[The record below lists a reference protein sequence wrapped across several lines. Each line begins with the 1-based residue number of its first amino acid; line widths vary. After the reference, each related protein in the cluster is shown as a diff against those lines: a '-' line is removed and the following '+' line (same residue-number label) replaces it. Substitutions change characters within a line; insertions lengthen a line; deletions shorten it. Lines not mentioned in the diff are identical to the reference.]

1 MVVNCGQMRKLLFN
15 VLTLLTTTVSYAQ
28 TLRGKVVEQQ
38 NQASLTGAVIFQKG
52 TSNGASSD
60 YDGEFSI
67 KVSGLPVTLVVK
79 YVGFADQ
86 EIVARSTDFILVEMI
101 TGDFG
106 PTVIIR
112 DTRITEKQKQNPL
125 TVERMDLTAIK
136 NSAAGNFYEGL
147 GALKGVDLT
156 TASLGFRVIN
166 TRGFNSTSP
175 VRSLQLIDGVD
186 NQSPGLNFSLG
197 NFLGAPDLDVF
208 AVEIVQGASS
218 AFYGPGAFNGVIKME
233 TKDPF
238 VYTGLTAQL
247 RVGERQLVEPSVRF
261 AHAFSN
267 KEGHKYLAYK
277 FNVFAFKALDWA
289 ADNQSQI
296 YNGGF
301 SSSNP
306 GRFDAVN
313 TYGDE
318 YFPAN
323 DFSTSAPWNYPG
335 LGTFFRTGYRETDL
349 VDYNT
354 KNVKANASVHLRLK
368 PELEE
373 NSPELIVAGNVG
385 QGTTVYQGDNRFSL
399 RDILFY
405 QGRVELKKKDKYF
418 IRIYGTGED
427 AGKSFDPYF
436 TALKLQD
443 AARSDENWAKVY
455 EKYWIQIIKPRALA
469 LDYPGLVQNP
479 NWVGPAL
486 DPLYL
491 EYNLPYDYSAM
502 AQWNQTYSDS
512 LIYWHSLIENMTNNG
527 TANIPSVGPY
537 GFFQPGS
544 AKFNSNFDRITSSN
558 NNDADGGTRFY
569 DRSSLFHTQG
579 EYQWKGA
586 GFIDYRIGGNARLYR
601 PNSAG
606 TIFTDDSVQIFNY
619 EGGLYFGATRKFME
633 NRLIVSG
640 TVRLDKNVNFDALIS
655 PAASVVFQPKKNHYL
670 RASFSSALRNPT
682 LTDQYLSLNVGP
694 AILNGNL
701 NGVDRLYTLES
712 FNDFRNNDLIRTY
725 LDPFSIAPIRP
736 EQVKTMELGYRAS
749 FFDQKVYVDLGGY
762 YSAYKDFIGYKIG
775 IDVTFDPD
783 TMISIPTNL
792 QVYRYSANSTNTV
805 NTQGATIGLNYYFHE
820 KHSFGANYSFNSIV
834 RSDPNDPIIPAFN
847 TPKHKYN
854 LSVTGNKLFESSEG
868 NCWGYSVNYKWIQG
882 YLFEGSPQFTG
893 YINTYDMVDVQVNYT
908 MLDPKSAIGSNVFFK
923 LGASNV
929 LNNQQVQV
937 YGGPSIG
944 RMAYLSIQYSFNHQK
959 SNK

>member
-1 MVVNCGQMRKLLFN
+1 MRSLLFY
-15 VLTLLTTTVSYAQ
+15 LITLFTATTSYSQ
-28 TLRGKVVEQQ
+28 TIRGKVVEQE
-38 NQASLTGAVIFQKG
+38 NRSTLTGVVVYQKG
-52 TSNGASSD
+52 TNNGAVTD
-60 YDGEFSI
+60 YDGEFSL
-67 KVSGLPVTLVVK
+67 KVPGLPAVIIVK
-79 YVGFADQ
+79 YLGYSDQ
-86 EIVARSTDFILVEMI
+86 EIVIRNTDFLLVEMI
-101 TGDFG
+101 QGDFG
-106 PTVIIR
+106 PALVIK

-136 NSAAGNFYEGL
+136 NSASGNFYEGL

-247 RVGERQLVEPSVRF
+247 RVGERQLVEPAVRF
-261 AHAFSN
+261 AHAFTN
-267 KEGHKYLAYK
+267 KDGFKFVAYK

-289 ADNQSQI
+289 ADNQSPI
-296 YNGGF
+296 FNGGF
-301 SSSNP
+301 SATNP

-323 DFSTSAPWNYPG
+323 DYAEDPNGKPG
-335 LGTFFRTGYRETDL
+335 LGTFFRTGYRESDL
-349 VDYNT
+349 VNYNT
-354 KNVKANASVHLRLK
+354 KNVKANGSVHLRLK

-373 NSPELIVAGNVG
+373 NSPELILAGNVG

-405 QGRVELKKKDKYF
+405 QGRIELKKKDKYF
-418 IRIYGTGED
+418 IRFYGTGED
-427 AGKSFDPYF
+427 AGNSFDPYF

-443 AARSDENWAKVY
+443 AARSDENWANVY
-455 EKYWIQIIKPRALA
+455 VKYWQDSIRSRVLDM
-469 LDYPGLVQNP
+469 DYPQYIQNP
-479 NWVGPAL
+479 NWPAEPNFFIVPT
-486 DPLYL
+486 DQQ
-491 EYNLPYDYSAM
+491 YNSWSAQN
-502 AQWNQTYSDS
+502 ADS
-512 LIYWHSLIENMTNNG
+512 LAYFHSLVENWTNNG
-527 TANIPSVGPY
+527 TAGIPIQGQY

-544 AKFNSNFDRITSSN
+544 ALFNSNFDRITSSN
-558 NNDADGGTRFY
+558 NNDADGGTRFF

-579 EYQWKGA
+579 EYQWEGA
-586 GFIDYRIGGNARLYR
+586 GYIDYRVGGNARLYR

-606 TIFTDDSVQIFNY
+606 TIFTDDEERIYNY
-619 EGGLYFGATRKFME
+619 EGGLYFGATRKFLE
-633 NRLIVSG
+633 NRLVVSG
-640 TVRLDKNVNFDALIS
+640 TVRLDKNVNFDALLS

-670 RASFSSALRNPT
+670 RGSFSSALRNPT

-694 AILNGNL
+694 AILSGNL
-701 NGVDRLYTLES
+701 NGVDSLITLASFNAYRNTLETDS
-712 FNDFRNNDLIRTY
+712 LKYFNID
-725 LDPFSIAPIRP
+725 PIRP
-736 EQVKTMELGYRAS
+736 EQVKTMELGYRGS
-749 FFDQKVYVDLGGY
+749 FFDNKVYLDLGAY
-762 YSAYKDFIGYKIG
+762 YSLYKHFIGYNIG
-775 IDVTFDPD
+775 LDATFDP
-783 TMISIPTNL
+783 TTNLPDEL
-792 QVYRYSANSTNTV
+792 QVYRYSANSKNTV
-805 NTQGATIGLNYYFHE
+805 ITQGMNLGVNYYFHE
-820 KHSFGANYSFNSIV
+820 KHSFAANYSFNSIV

-854 LSVTGNKLFESSEG
+854 VSVTGNKLFESSDG

-893 YINTYDMVDVQVNYT
+893 YINTYDMVDVQVNYS
-908 MLDPKSAIGSNVFFK
+908 LISSNVFIKF
-923 LGASNV
+923 GASNV
-929 LNNQQVQV
+929 LNNRQVQV

-959 SNK
+959 INK

>member
-1 MVVNCGQMRKLLFN
+1 MRNLLF
-15 VLTLLTTTVSYAQ
+15 LLFTLLATIGSYAQ
-28 TLRGKVVEQQ
+28 TLRGKVIDQQ
-38 NQASLTGAVIFQKG
+38 NRTTLTGAVVFQKG
-52 TSNGASSD
+52 TNNGSATD
-60 YDGEFSI
+60 YEGEFSL
-67 KVSGLPVTLVVK
+67 KVSELPTVIVVK
-79 YVGFADQ
+79 YVGFSDQ
-86 EIVARSTDFILVEMI
+86 EILVKNTEFLLVEMI
-101 TGDFG
+101 QGDFG
-106 PTVIIR
+106 PTVVIK

-136 NSAAGNFYEGL
+136 NSASGNFYEGL

-247 RVGERQLVEPSVRF
+247 RVGERQLVEPAVRF

-267 KEGHKYLAYK
+267 EEGFKFLAYK

-289 ADNQSQI
+289 ADNQSPI
-296 YNGGF
+296 YNGGYAA
-301 SSSNP
+301 SNP

-313 TYGDE
+313 IYGDE

-323 DFSTSAPWNYPG
+323 NYSEDQNGKPG
-335 LGTFFRTGYRETDL
+335 LGTFFRTGYRESDL
-349 VDYNT
+349 VNYNT

-399 RDILFY
+399 RDILFF

-418 IRIYGTGED
+418 IRFYGTGEN

-443 AARSDENWAKVY
+443 VARSDENWANAYV
-455 EKYWIQIIKPRALA
+455 KYWQDSIRNRV
-469 LDYPGLVQNP
+469 LDMNYPQYVQNP
-479 NWVGPAL
+479 NWPAEPNFFIVPT
-486 DPLYL
+486 DEQYASW
-491 EYNLPYDYSAM
+491 SAQN
-502 AQWNQTYSDS
+502 ADS
-512 LIYWHSLIENMTNNG
+512 LAFYHQLVENWTNNG
-527 TANIPSVGPY
+527 TAGIPMAGQY

-544 AKFNSNFDRITSSN
+544 ALFNSNFNSITSSN

-579 EYQWKGA
+579 EYQWEGR
-586 GFIDYRIGGNARLYR
+586 GYIDYRIGGNARLYR

-606 TIFTDDSVQIFNY
+606 TIFTDDVEKIYNY
-619 EGGLYFGATRKFME
+619 EGGLYFGATKKLLE
-633 NRLIVSG
+633 NRLIISG
-640 TVRLDKNVNFDALIS
+640 TLRLDKNVNFDALVS

-694 AILNGNL
+694 AILSGNL
-701 NGVDRLYTLES
+701 YGVDSLITLGS
-712 FNDFRNNDLIRTY
+712 FNAYRNSLNTDSSKYFNI
-725 LDPFSIAPIRP
+725 DPIRP

-749 FFDQKVYVDLGGY
+749 FFDSKVYIDLGAY
-762 YSAYKDFIGYKIG
+762 YSVYKHFIGYNIG
-775 IDVTFDPD
+775 LSANFPPPSYLPED
-783 TMISIPTNL
+783 L
-792 QVYRYSANSTNTV
+792 QVYRYSANSKNTV
-805 NTQGATIGLNYYFHE
+805 TTQGASVGLNYYFHE

-854 LSVTGNKLFESSEG
+854 VSLTGNKLFETNNG

-893 YINTYDMVDVQVNYT
+893 YINTYDMVDVQVNYS
-908 MLDPKSAIGSNVFFK
+908 LISSNIFVK

>member
-1 MVVNCGQMRKLLFN
+1 MNLVLYNQMFVNCRQMRKLLFN
-15 VLTLLTTTVSYAQ
+15 LLALLTTTVSYAQ

-86 EIVARSTDFILVEMI
+86 EIVARNTDFILVEMI

-289 ADNQSQI
+289 ADNQSPI
-296 YNGGF
+296 YNSGF
-301 SSSNP
+301 SASNP

-313 TYGDE
+313 IYGDE
-318 YFPAN
+318 YFAAN
-323 DFSTSAPWNYPG
+323 NYSEDLNGKPG
-335 LGTFFRTGYRETDL
+335 LGTFFRTGYRESDL

-373 NSPELIVAGNVG
+373 TSPELIVAGNVG

-443 AARSDENWAKVY
+443 AARSDENWANVY
-455 EKYWIQIIKPRALA
+455 VKYWQDSVSDIITDNLG
-469 LDYPGLVQNP
+469 YPQYVQNP
-479 NWVGPAL
+479 NWPAEPNFYIVPTV
-486 DPLYL
+486 DQYTAW
-491 EYNLPYDYSAM
+491 S
-502 AQWNQTYSDS
+502 NQNFDTLSYFHQ
-512 LIYWHSLIENMTNNG
+512 LVENWTNNG
-527 TANIPSVGPY
+527 TAGIPMAGQY

-544 AKFNSNFDRITSSN
+544 ALFNSNFNQITSSN

-579 EYQWKGA
+579 EYQWKGT
-586 GFIDYRIGGNARLYR
+586 GYIDYRIGGNARLYR

-606 TIFTDDSVQIFNY
+606 TIFTDDVEKIYNY
-619 EGGLYFGATRKFME
+619 EGGLYFGATKKLLE

-640 TVRLDKNVNFDALIS
+640 TLRLDKNVNFDALVS
-655 PAASVVFQPKKNHYL
+655 PAASIVFQPQKNHYL

-694 AILNGNL
+694 AILSGNL
-701 NGVDRLYTLES
+701 NGVDSLITLAS
-712 FNDFRNNDLIRTY
+712 FNAYRNTLNTDSLVYFDI
-725 LDPFSIAPIRP
+725 DPIRP

-749 FFDQKVYVDLGGY
+749 FFDSKVYIDLGVY
-762 YSAYKDFIGYKIG
+762 YSAYKHFIGYNIG
-775 IDVTFDPD
+775 LSANFPPPSYLPED
-783 TMISIPTNL
+783 L
-792 QVYRYSANSTNTV
+792 QVYRYSANSKNTV
-805 NTQGATIGLNYYFHE
+805 TTQGANVGLNYYFHE
-820 KHSFGANYSFNSIV
+820 KHSFGVNYSFNSIV

-854 LSVTGNKLFESSEG
+854 LSVTGNKLFESEEG

-893 YINTYDMVDVQVNYT
+893 YINTYDMVDVQVNYS
-908 MLDPKSAIGSNVFFK
+908 LIDSNVFFK

>member
-1 MVVNCGQMRKLLFN
+1 MRNLLFN
-15 VLTLLTTTVSYAQ
+15 LLTLLTTTVSYAQ

-52 TSNGASSD
+52 ASHGALSD

-86 EIVARSTDFILVEMI
+86 EIVARNTDFILVEMI

-112 DTRITEKQKQNPL
+112 DSRITEKQKQNPL

-296 YNGGF
+296 YNGGY
-301 SSSNP
+301 SASNP

-313 TYGDE
+313 IYGDE

-323 DFSTSAPWNYPG
+323 DYAEDPNGKPG
-335 LGTFFRTGYRETDL
+335 LGTFFRTGYRESDL

-418 IRIYGTGED
+418 IRFYGTGEN

-443 AARSDENWAKVY
+443 AARSDENWANAYV
-455 EKYWIQIIKPRALA
+455 KYWQDSIRNRV
-469 LDYPGLVQNP
+469 LDMNYPQYVQNP
-479 NWVGPAL
+479 NWPAEPNFFIVPT
-486 DPLYL
+486 DQQYASW
-491 EYNLPYDYSAM
+491 SAQH
-502 AQWNQTYSDS
+502 ADS
-512 LIYWHSLIENMTNNG
+512 LAFYHQLVENWTNNG
-527 TANIPSVGPY
+527 TAGIPMGGQQY

-544 AKFNSNFDRITSSN
+544 ALFNSNFNSIT
-558 NNDADGGTRFY
+558 
-569 DRSSLFHTQG
+569 SSLFHTQG

-586 GFIDYRIGGNARLYR
+586 GYMDYRIGGNARLYR

-606 TIFTDDSVQIFNY
+606 TIFTDDTERIYNY

-633 NRLIVSG
+633 NRLTASG
-640 TVRLDKNVNFDALIS
+640 TVRLDKNVNFEALVS
-655 PAASVVFQPKKNHYL
+655 PAASLVFQPKKNHYL

-682 LTDQYLSLNVGP
+682 LTDQYLNLNVGP
-694 AILNGNL
+694 AILSGNL
-701 NGVDRLYTLES
+701 NGVDSLITLAS
-712 FNDFRNNDLIRTY
+712 FTTYRNTLNTDSLKYFNI
-725 LDPFSIAPIRP
+725 DPIRP
-736 EQVKTMELGYRAS
+736 EQVKTMEFGYRGS
-749 FFDQKVYVDLGGY
+749 FLDQKIYVDLGAY
-762 YSAYKDFIGYKIG
+762 YSVYKHFIGYNIG
-775 IDVTFDPD
+775 LDATFDP
-783 TMISIPTNL
+783 TTNLPDEL
-792 QVYRYSANSTNTV
+792 QVYRYSANSKNTV
-805 NTQGATIGLNYYFHE
+805 ITHGANVGLNYYLHE

-893 YINTYDMVDVQVNYT
+893 YINTYDMVDVQVNYS
-908 MLDPKSAIGSNVFFK
+908 LIESNVFFK

>member
-1 MVVNCGQMRKLLFN
+1 MRNLLFN
-15 VLTLLTTTVSYAQ
+15 LLTLLTTTVSYAQ

-52 TSNGASSD
+52 ASHGALSD

-86 EIVARSTDFILVEMI
+86 EIVARNTDFILVEMI

-112 DTRITEKQKQNPL
+112 DSRITEKQKQNPL

-296 YNGGF
+296 YNGGY
-301 SSSNP
+301 SASNP

-313 TYGDE
+313 IYGDE

-323 DFSTSAPWNYPG
+323 DYAEDPNGKPG
-335 LGTFFRTGYRETDL
+335 LGTFFRTGYRESDL

-418 IRIYGTGED
+418 IRFYGTGEN

-443 AARSDENWAKVY
+443 AARSDENWANAYV
-455 EKYWIQIIKPRALA
+455 KYWQDSIRNRV
-469 LDYPGLVQNP
+469 LDMNYPQYVQNP
-479 NWVGPAL
+479 NWPAEPNFFIVPT
-486 DPLYL
+486 DQQYASW
-491 EYNLPYDYSAM
+491 SAQH
-502 AQWNQTYSDS
+502 ADS
-512 LIYWHSLIENMTNNG
+512 LAFYHQLVENWTNNG
-527 TANIPSVGPY
+527 TAGIPMGGQQY

-544 AKFNSNFDRITSSN
+544 ALFNSNFNSITSAN
-558 NNDADGGTRFY
+558 NNGAEGGTRFY

-586 GFIDYRIGGNARLYR
+586 GYMDYRIGGNARLYR

-606 TIFTDDSVQIFNY
+606 TIFTDDTERIYNY

-633 NRLIVSG
+633 NRLTASG
-640 TVRLDKNVNFDALIS
+640 TVRLDKNVNFEALVS
-655 PAASVVFQPKKNHYL
+655 PAASLVFQPKKNHYL

-682 LTDQYLSLNVGP
+682 LTDQYLNLNVGP
-694 AILNGNL
+694 AILSGNL
-701 NGVDRLYTLES
+701 NGVDSLITLAS
-712 FNDFRNNDLIRTY
+712 FTTYRNTLNTDSLKYFNI
-725 LDPFSIAPIRP
+725 DPIRP
-736 EQVKTMELGYRAS
+736 EQVKTMEFGYRGS
-749 FFDQKVYVDLGGY
+749 FLDQKIYVDLGAY
-762 YSAYKDFIGYKIG
+762 YSVYKHFIGYNIG
-775 IDVTFDPD
+775 LDATFDP
-783 TMISIPTNL
+783 TTNLPDEL
-792 QVYRYSANSTNTV
+792 QVYRYSANSKNTV
-805 NTQGATIGLNYYFHE
+805 ITHGANVGLNYYLHE
-820 KHSFGANYSFNSIV
+820 RHSFGANYSFNSIV

-893 YINTYDMVDVQVNYT
+893 YINTYDMVDVQVNYS
-908 MLDPKSAIGSNVFFK
+908 LIESNVFFK

>member
-1 MVVNCGQMRKLLFN
+1 MVVNCLQMRNLLF
-15 VLTLLTTTVSYAQ
+15 LLFTLLATIGSYAQ
-28 TLRGKVVEQQ
+28 TLRGKVIDQQ
-38 NQASLTGAVIFQKG
+38 NRTTLTGAVVFQKG
-52 TSNGASSD
+52 TNNGSATD
-60 YDGEFSI
+60 YEGEFSL
-67 KVSGLPVTLVVK
+67 KVSEFPTVIIVK

-86 EIVARSTDFILVEMI
+86 EIVVRNTEFLLVEMI
-101 TGDFG
+101 QADFG
-106 PTVIIR
+106 PAVVIK

-136 NSAAGNFYEGL
+136 NSASGNFYEGL

-267 KEGHKYLAYK
+267 EEGFKFLAYK

-289 ADNQSQI
+289 ADNQSPI

-301 SSSNP
+301 AASNP

-313 TYGDE
+313 IYGDE

-323 DFSTSAPWNYPG
+323 NYSEDQNGKPG
-335 LGTFFRTGYRETDL
+335 LGTFFRTGYRESDL
-349 VDYNT
+349 VNYNT

-399 RDILFY
+399 RDILFF

-418 IRIYGTGED
+418 IRFYGTGEN

-443 AARSDENWAKVY
+443 VARSDENWANAYV
-455 EKYWIQIIKPRALA
+455 KYWQDSIRNRV
-469 LDYPGLVQNP
+469 LDMNYPQYVQNP
-479 NWVGPAL
+479 NWPSEPNFFIVPTDEQYASW
-486 DPLYL
+486 
-491 EYNLPYDYSAM
+491 SAQN
-502 AQWNQTYSDS
+502 ADS
-512 LIYWHSLIENMTNNG
+512 LAFYHQLVENWTNNG
-527 TANIPSVGPY
+527 TAGIPMAGQY

-544 AKFNSNFDRITSSN
+544 ALFNSNFNSITSSN

-579 EYQWKGA
+579 EYQWEGR
-586 GFIDYRIGGNARLYR
+586 GYIDYRIGGNARLYR

-606 TIFTDDSVQIFNY
+606 TIFTDDVEKIYNY
-619 EGGLYFGATRKFME
+619 EGGLYFGATKKLLE
-633 NRLIVSG
+633 NRLIISG
-640 TVRLDKNVNFDALIS
+640 TLRLDKNVNFDALIS
-655 PAASVVFQPKKNHYL
+655 PAASLVFQPKKNHYL

-694 AILNGNL
+694 AILSGNL
-701 NGVDRLYTLES
+701 NGVDSLITLSS
-712 FNDFRNNDLIRTY
+712 FNAYRNTLNTDSLKYFNI
-725 LDPFSIAPIRP
+725 DPIRP

-749 FFDQKVYVDLGGY
+749 FFDSKVYIDLGAY
-762 YSAYKDFIGYKIG
+762 YSVYKHFIGYNIG
-775 IDVTFDPD
+775 LSANFPPPSYLPED
-783 TMISIPTNL
+783 L
-792 QVYRYSANSTNTV
+792 QVYRYSANSKNTV
-805 NTQGATIGLNYYFHE
+805 TTQGANVGLNYYFHE

-854 LSVTGNKLFESSEG
+854 VSLTGNKLFETNTG

-893 YINTYDMVDVQVNYT
+893 YINTYDMVDVQVNYS
-908 MLDPKSAIGSNVFFK
+908 LISSNIFVK

>member
-1 MVVNCGQMRKLLFN
+1 MRNLLFN
-15 VLTLLTTTVSYAQ
+15 LLILLTTTVSYAQ

-38 NQASLTGAVIFQKG
+38 NQASLTGAVILQKG
-52 TSNGASSD
+52 ASHGALSD

-86 EIVARSTDFILVEMI
+86 EIIARNTDFILVEMI

-106 PTVIIR
+106 PTVIIK

-296 YNGGF
+296 YNGGY
-301 SSSNP
+301 SASNP

-313 TYGDE
+313 IYGDE

-323 DFSTSAPWNYPG
+323 DYAEDPNGKPG
-335 LGTFFRTGYRETDL
+335 LGTFFRTGYRESDL
-349 VDYNT
+349 VDYNA

-418 IRIYGTGED
+418 IRFYGTGEN

-443 AARSDENWAKVY
+443 AARSDENWANAYV
-455 EKYWIQIIKPRALA
+455 KYWQDSIRNRVLDM
-469 LDYPGLVQNP
+469 DYPQYVQNP
-479 NWVGPAL
+479 NWPAEPNYFIVPT
-486 DPLYL
+486 DQQYASW
-491 EYNLPYDYSAM
+491 SAQH
-502 AQWNQTYSDS
+502 ADS
-512 LIYWHSLIENMTNNG
+512 LAFYHQLVENWTNNG
-527 TANIPSVGPY
+527 TAGIPMGGQQY

-544 AKFNSNFDRITSSN
+544 ALFNSNFNSITSAN
-558 NNDADGGTRFY
+558 NNGVEGGTRFY

-586 GFIDYRIGGNARLYR
+586 GYMDYRIGGNARLYR

-606 TIFTDDSVQIFNY
+606 TIFTDDTERIYNY

-633 NRLIVSG
+633 NRLTASG
-640 TVRLDKNVNFDALIS
+640 TVRLDKNVNFKALVS
-655 PAASVVFQPKKNHYL
+655 PAASLVFEPKKNHYL

-682 LTDQYLSLNVGP
+682 LTDQYLNLDVGP
-694 AILNGNL
+694 AILSGNL
-701 NGVDRLYTLES
+701 NGVDSLITIASFNAYRNTLETDS
-712 FNDFRNNDLIRTY
+712 LKYFNID
-725 LDPFSIAPIRP
+725 PIRP
-736 EQVKTMELGYRAS
+736 EQVKTMEMGYRGS
-749 FFDQKVYVDLGGY
+749 FFDNKVYIDLGAY
-762 YSAYKDFIGYKIG
+762 YSVYKHFIGYNIG
-775 IDVTFDPD
+775 LSANFPPPSYLPED
-783 TMISIPTNL
+783 L
-792 QVYRYSANSTNTV
+792 QVYRYSANSKNTV
-805 NTQGATIGLNYYFHE
+805 ITQGLNVGVNYYFHE

-893 YINTYDMVDVQVNYT
+893 YINTYDMVDVQVNYS
-908 MLDPKSAIGSNVFFK
+908 LIESNVFFK

-959 SNK
+959 TNK

>member
-1 MVVNCGQMRKLLFN
+1 MRNLLF
-15 VLTLLTTTVSYAQ
+15 LLFTLLATIGSYAQ
-28 TLRGKVVEQQ
+28 TLRGKVIDQQ
-38 NQASLTGAVIFQKG
+38 NRTTLTGAVVFQKG
-52 TSNGASSD
+52 TNNGSATD
-60 YDGEFSI
+60 YEGEFSL
-67 KVSGLPVTLVVK
+67 KVSEFPTVIIVK

-86 EIVARSTDFILVEMI
+86 EIVVRNTEFLLVEMI
-101 TGDFG
+101 QADFG
-106 PTVIIR
+106 PAVVIK

-136 NSAAGNFYEGL
+136 NSASGNFYEGL

-267 KEGHKYLAYK
+267 EEGFKFLAYK

-289 ADNQSQI
+289 ADNQSPI

-301 SSSNP
+301 AASNP

-313 TYGDE
+313 IYGDE

-323 DFSTSAPWNYPG
+323 NYSEDQNGKPG
-335 LGTFFRTGYRETDL
+335 LGTFFRTGYRESDL
-349 VDYNT
+349 VNYNT

-399 RDILFY
+399 RDILFF

-418 IRIYGTGED
+418 IRFYGTGEN

-443 AARSDENWAKVY
+443 VARSDENWANAYV
-455 EKYWIQIIKPRALA
+455 KYWQDSIRNRV
-469 LDYPGLVQNP
+469 LDMNYPQYVQNP
-479 NWVGPAL
+479 NWPAEPNFFIVPT
-486 DPLYL
+486 DEQYASW
-491 EYNLPYDYSAM
+491 SAQN
-502 AQWNQTYSDS
+502 ADS
-512 LIYWHSLIENMTNNG
+512 LAFYHQLVENWTNNG
-527 TANIPSVGPY
+527 TAGIPMAGQY

-544 AKFNSNFDRITSSN
+544 ALFNSNFNSITSSN

-579 EYQWKGA
+579 EYQWEGR
-586 GFIDYRIGGNARLYR
+586 GYIDYRIGGNARLYR

-606 TIFTDDSVQIFNY
+606 TIFTDDVEKIYNY
-619 EGGLYFGATRKFME
+619 EGGLYFGATKKLLE
-633 NRLIVSG
+633 NRLIISG
-640 TVRLDKNVNFDALIS
+640 TLRLDKNVNFDALVS

-694 AILNGNL
+694 AILSGNL
-701 NGVDRLYTLES
+701 YGVDSLITLGS
-712 FNDFRNNDLIRTY
+712 FNAYRNSLNTDSLKYFNI
-725 LDPFSIAPIRP
+725 DPIRP

-749 FFDQKVYVDLGGY
+749 FFDSKVYIDLGAY
-762 YSAYKDFIGYKIG
+762 YSVYKHFIGYNIG
-775 IDVTFDPD
+775 LSANFPPPSYLPED
-783 TMISIPTNL
+783 L
-792 QVYRYSANSTNTV
+792 QVYRYSANSKNTV
-805 NTQGATIGLNYYFHE
+805 TTQGANVGLNYYFHE

-854 LSVTGNKLFESSEG
+854 VSLTGNKLFETNNG

-893 YINTYDMVDVQVNYT
+893 YINTYDMVDVQVNYS
-908 MLDPKSAIGSNVFFK
+908 LISSNIFVK

>member
-1 MVVNCGQMRKLLFN
+1 MRNLLF
-15 VLTLLTTTVSYAQ
+15 LLFTLLATIGSYAQ
-28 TLRGKVVEQQ
+28 TLRGKVIDQQ
-38 NQASLTGAVIFQKG
+38 NRTTLTGAVVFQKG
-52 TSNGASSD
+52 TNNGSATD
-60 YDGEFSI
+60 YEGEFSL
-67 KVSGLPVTLVVK
+67 KVSEFPTVIIVK

-86 EIVARSTDFILVEMI
+86 EIVVRNTEFLLVEMI
-101 TGDFG
+101 QADFG
-106 PTVIIR
+106 PAVVIK

-136 NSAAGNFYEGL
+136 NSASGNFYEGL

-267 KEGHKYLAYK
+267 EEGFKFLAYK

-289 ADNQSQI
+289 ADNQSPI

-301 SSSNP
+301 AASNP

-313 TYGDE
+313 IYGDE

-323 DFSTSAPWNYPG
+323 NYSEDQNGKPG
-335 LGTFFRTGYRETDL
+335 LGTFFRTGYRESDL
-349 VDYNT
+349 VNYNT

-399 RDILFY
+399 RDILFF

-418 IRIYGTGED
+418 IRFYGTGEN

-443 AARSDENWAKVY
+443 VARSDENWANAYV
-455 EKYWIQIIKPRALA
+455 KYWQDSIRNRV
-469 LDYPGLVQNP
+469 LDMNYPQYVQNP
-479 NWVGPAL
+479 NWPAEPNFFIVPT
-486 DPLYL
+486 DEQYASW
-491 EYNLPYDYSAM
+491 SAQN
-502 AQWNQTYSDS
+502 ADS
-512 LIYWHSLIENMTNNG
+512 LAFYHQLVENWTNNG
-527 TANIPSVGPY
+527 TAGIPMAGQY

-544 AKFNSNFDRITSSN
+544 ALFNSNFNSITSSN

-579 EYQWKGA
+579 EYQWEGR
-586 GFIDYRIGGNARLYR
+586 GYIDYRIGGNARLYR

-606 TIFTDDSVQIFNY
+606 TIFTDDVEKIYNY
-619 EGGLYFGATRKFME
+619 EGGLYFGATKKLLE
-633 NRLIVSG
+633 NRLIISG
-640 TVRLDKNVNFDALIS
+640 TLRLDKNVNFDALVS

-694 AILNGNL
+694 AILSGNL
-701 NGVDRLYTLES
+701 YGVDSLITLGS
-712 FNDFRNNDLIRTY
+712 FNAYRNSLNTDSLKYFNI
-725 LDPFSIAPIRP
+725 DPIRP

-749 FFDQKVYVDLGGY
+749 FFDSKVYIDLGAY
-762 YSAYKDFIGYKIG
+762 YSVYKHFIGYNIG
-775 IDVTFDPD
+775 LSANFPPPSYLPED
-783 TMISIPTNL
+783 L
-792 QVYRYSANSTNTV
+792 QVYRYSANSKNTV
-805 NTQGATIGLNYYFHE
+805 TTQGASVGLNYYFHE

-854 LSVTGNKLFESSEG
+854 VSLTGNKLFETNNG

-893 YINTYDMVDVQVNYT
+893 YINTYDMVDVQVNYS
-908 MLDPKSAIGSNVFFK
+908 LISSNIFVK

>member
-1 MVVNCGQMRKLLFN
+1 MVVICTRMRNFLFCLIALFVGTN
-15 VLTLLTTTVSYAQ
+15 VHSQ
-28 TLRGKVVEQQ
+28 TIRGKVVDQ
-38 NQASLTGAVIFQKG
+38 NKAALTGAVVFQKG
-52 TSNGASSD
+52 TSNGVVTD
-60 YDGEFSI
+60 YDGEYSI
-67 KVSGLPVTLVVK
+67 KVSQLPTTLVVK

-86 EIVARSTDFILVEMI
+86 EIAVRNTDFILLEMSQA
-101 TGDFG
+101 DFG
-106 PTVIIR
+106 PTIIIK

-136 NSAAGNFYEGL
+136 NSASGNFYEGL

-247 RVGERQLVEPSVRF
+247 RVGERQLVEPAVRF

-267 KEGHKYLAYK
+267 KDGHKFLAYK
-277 FNVFAFKALDWA
+277 FNVFAFKALDWS
-289 ADNQSQI
+289 ADNQSPV
-296 YNGGF
+296 YNSGF
-301 SSSNP
+301 SASNP

-318 YFPAN
+318 YFSAN

-354 KNVKANASVHLRLK
+354 KNVKANASVHWRLK

-373 NSPELIVAGNVG
+373 NSPELILAGNVG

-405 QGRVELKKKDKYF
+405 QGRVELKKKDTYF
-418 IRIYGTGED
+418 IRFYGTGEN

-443 AARSDENWAKVY
+443 AARSDENWSQAYVN
-455 EKYWIQIIKPRALA
+455 YWTQYIKPRALA
-469 LDYPGLVQNP
+469 LDYPTLVPDP
-479 NWVGPAL
+479 NWVGEIL
-486 DPLYL
+486 DPDYS
-491 EYNLPYDYSAM
+491 EYNLPYDYAAL
-502 AQWNQTYSDS
+502 AQWTQNYSDS
-512 LIYWHSLIENMTNNG
+512 LAYWHTLVENLTNNG
-527 TANIPSVGPY
+527 TSGIPMSGQY

-544 AKFNSNFDRITSSN
+544 ALFNSNFDQITSSN
-558 NNDADGGTRFY
+558 NNDADAGTRFY

-586 GFIDYRIGGNARLYR
+586 GFIDYRVGGNARLYK

-606 TIFTDDSVQIFNY
+606 TIFTDDSTTIYNY
-619 EGGLYFGATRKFME
+619 EGGLYFGATKKFFE

-640 TVRLDKNVNFDALIS
+640 TVRVDKNVNFDALVS
-655 PAASVVFQPKKNHYL
+655 PAASLVFQPKKNHYL

-694 AILNGNL
+694 AILSGNL
-701 NGVDRLYTLES
+701 NGVERLYTLES
-712 FNDFRNNDLIRTY
+712 FNEYRENLNTAL
-725 LDPFSIAPIRP
+725 LDSFSIAPIRP
-736 EQVKTMELGYRAS
+736 EQVKTIELGYRAS
-749 FFDQKVYVDLGGY
+749 FFDQKVYADLGTY
-762 YSAYKDFIGYKIG
+762 YSAYKHFIGYNIG
-775 IDVTFDPD
+775 IDATFDPA
-783 TMISIPTNL
+783 TSILEEL
-792 QVYRYSANSTNTV
+792 QVYRYSANSKNIV
-805 NTQGATIGLNYYFHE
+805 ITQGANLGLNYYFHE
-820 KHSFGANYSFNSIV
+820 KHSLGANYSFNSIV

-893 YINTYDMVDVQVNYT
+893 YINSYDMVDVQVNYS
-908 MLDPKSAIGSNVFFK
+908 LIASNVFVK
-923 LGASNV
+923 VGASNV

-937 YGGPSIG
+937 YGGPAIG
-944 RMAYLSIQYSFNHQK
+944 RMAYLSLQYSFNHQK
-959 SNK
+959 TNK

>member
-1 MVVNCGQMRKLLFN
+1 MRNLLFN
-15 VLTLLTTTVSYAQ
+15 LLTLLTTTVSYAQ

-52 TSNGASSD
+52 ASHGALSD

-86 EIVARSTDFILVEMI
+86 EIVARNTDFILVEMI

-112 DTRITEKQKQNPL
+112 DSRITEKQKQNPL

-296 YNGGF
+296 YNGGY
-301 SSSNP
+301 SASNP

-313 TYGDE
+313 IYGDE

-323 DFSTSAPWNYPG
+323 DYAEDPNGKPG
-335 LGTFFRTGYRETDL
+335 LGTFFRTGYRESDL

-418 IRIYGTGED
+418 IRFYGTGEN

-443 AARSDENWAKVY
+443 AARSDENWANAYV
-455 EKYWIQIIKPRALA
+455 KYWQDSIRNRV
-469 LDYPGLVQNP
+469 LDMNYPQYVQNP
-479 NWVGPAL
+479 NWPAEPNFFIVPT
-486 DPLYL
+486 DQQYASW
-491 EYNLPYDYSAM
+491 SAQH
-502 AQWNQTYSDS
+502 ADS
-512 LIYWHSLIENMTNNG
+512 LAFYHQLVENWTNNG
-527 TANIPSVGPY
+527 TAGIPMGGQQY

-544 AKFNSNFDRITSSN
+544 ALFNSNFNSITSAN
-558 NNDADGGTRFY
+558 NNGAEGGTRFY

-586 GFIDYRIGGNARLYR
+586 GYMDYRIGGNARLYR

-606 TIFTDDSVQIFNY
+606 TIFTDDTERIYNY

-633 NRLIVSG
+633 NRLTASG
-640 TVRLDKNVNFDALIS
+640 TVRLDKNVNFEALVS
-655 PAASVVFQPKKNHYL
+655 PAASLVFQPKKNHYL

-682 LTDQYLSLNVGP
+682 LTDQYLNLNVGP
-694 AILNGNL
+694 AILSGNL
-701 NGVDRLYTLES
+701 NGVDSLITLAS
-712 FNDFRNNDLIRTY
+712 FTTYRNTLNTDSLKYFNI
-725 LDPFSIAPIRP
+725 DPIRP
-736 EQVKTMELGYRAS
+736 EQVKTMEFGYRGS
-749 FFDQKVYVDLGGY
+749 FLDQKIYVDLGAY
-762 YSAYKDFIGYKIG
+762 YSVYKHFIGYNIG
-775 IDVTFDPD
+775 LDATFDP
-783 TMISIPTNL
+783 TTNLPDEL
-792 QVYRYSANSTNTV
+792 QVYRYSANSKNTV
-805 NTQGATIGLNYYFHE
+805 ITHGANVGLNYYLHE

-893 YINTYDMVDVQVNYT
+893 YINTYDMVDVQVNYS
-908 MLDPKSAIGSNVFFK
+908 LIESNVFFK

>member
-1 MVVNCGQMRKLLFN
+1 MVVNCSQMRNLLFTL
-15 VLTLLTTTVSYAQ
+15 LTLLTTTVSYAQ

-52 TSNGASSD
+52 TNNGASSD
-60 YDGEFSI
+60 YDGEFAI
-67 KVSGLPVTLVVK
+67 KVSELPVTLVVK

-86 EIVARSTDFILVEMI
+86 EIVARNTDFILVEMI

-106 PTVIIR
+106 RTVIIK

-267 KEGHKYLAYK
+267 KEGYKYLAYK

-289 ADNQSQI
+289 ADNQSPI
-296 YNGGF
+296 YNSGF
-301 SSSNP
+301 SANNP

-318 YFPAN
+318 YFAAN
-323 DFSTSAPWNYPG
+323 DYSEDPNGKPG
-335 LGTFFRTGYRETDL
+335 LGTFFRTGYREADL
-349 VDYNT
+349 VNYNT
-354 KNVKANASVHLRLK
+354 KNVKANASAHLRLK

-399 RDILFY
+399 RDILFF

-418 IRIYGTGED
+418 IRVYGTGEN
-427 AGKSFDPYF
+427 AGNSFDPYF

-443 AARSDENWAKVY
+443 AARSDENWANVY
-455 EKYWIQIIKPRALA
+455 VKYWQDSISQIITDNLG
-469 LDYPGLVQNP
+469 YPSYVQNP
-479 NWVGPAL
+479 NWPAEPNFYIVPTA
-486 DPLYL
+486 DQYTAW
-491 EYNLPYDYSAM
+491 S
-502 AQWNQTYSDS
+502 NQNSDTLS
-512 LIYWHSLIENMTNNG
+512 YFHQLVENWTNNG
-527 TANIPSVGPY
+527 TGGIPIQGQY

-544 AKFNSNFDRITSSN
+544 SLFNSNFDRITSAN

-579 EYQWKGA
+579 EYQWQGA
-586 GFIDYRIGGNARLYR
+586 GYIDYRIGGNARLYR

-606 TIFTDDSVQIFNY
+606 TIFTDDTERIYNY

-640 TVRLDKNVNFDALIS
+640 TIRADKNVNFDALVS

-694 AILNGNL
+694 AILSGNL
-701 NGVDRLYTLES
+701 NGVDSLITIAS
-712 FNDFRNNDLIRTY
+712 FNAYRNTLNTDSLKYFNI
-725 LDPFSIAPIRP
+725 DPIRP

-749 FFDQKVYVDLGGY
+749 FFDQKVYIDLGVY
-762 YSAYKDFIGYKIG
+762 YSAYKYFIGYNIG
-775 IDVTFDPD
+775 LSANFPPPSYLPED
-783 TMISIPTNL
+783 L
-792 QVYRYSANSTNTV
+792 QVNRYSANSKNTV
-805 NTQGATIGLNYYFHE
+805 TTQGANVGLNYYFHE

-854 LSVTGNKLFESSEG
+854 LSVTGNKLFESEKG
-868 NCWGYSVNYKWIQG
+868 NCWGYSVNYKWIEG

-893 YINTYDMVDVQVNYT
+893 YINTYDMVDVQVNYS
-908 MLDPKSAIGSNVFFK
+908 LIDSNVFFK

-929 LNNQQVQV
+929 LNNKQVQV

-944 RMAYLSIQYSFNHQK
+944 RMAYISIQYSFNHQK
-959 SNK
+959 TNK

>member
-1 MVVNCGQMRKLLFN
+1 MVVNCFSMRNLLFLLFN
-15 VLTLLTTTVSYAQ
+15 LLTTAVSYAQ
-28 TLRGKVVEQQ
+28 TIRGKVVEQQ
-38 NQASLTGAVIFQKG
+38 NQASLTGAVIIQKG
-52 TSNGASSD
+52 TNNGVVTD

-67 KVSGLPVTLVVK
+67 KVSGLPATLVVK

-86 EIVARSTDFILVEMI
+86 EITANNSDFILVEMS

-106 PTVIIR
+106 PTIVIR
-112 DTRITEKQKQNPL
+112 DNRITEKQKQNPL
-125 TVERMDLTAIK
+125 TVERMDLSAIK
-136 NSAAGNFYEGL
+136 NSASGNFYEGL

-267 KEGHKYLAYK
+267 KEGYKFLAYK

-323 DFSTSAPWNYPG
+323 DYAEDPNGKPG
-335 LGTFFRTGYRETDL
+335 LGTFFRTGYRESDL

-418 IRIYGTGED
+418 IRLYGTGED

-443 AARSDENWAKVY
+443 AARSDENWANVY
-455 EKYWIQIIKPRALA
+455 VKYWQDSIRNQV
-469 LDYPGLVQNP
+469 LDMGYPQYVQNP
-479 NWVGPAL
+479 NWPAE
-486 DPLYL
+486 PNFFIVPTAAQYA
-491 EYNLPYDYSAM
+491 NWSAQN
-502 AQWNQTYSDS
+502 ADS
-512 LIYWHSLIENMTNNG
+512 LAYFHQLVENWTNNG
-527 TANIPSVGPY
+527 TGGIPIQGQY
-537 GFFQPGS
+537 GFLQPGS
-544 AKFNSNFDRITSSN
+544 ALFNSNFDRITTSN
-558 NNDADGGTRFY
+558 NNEADGGTRFF

-606 TIFTDDSVQIFNY
+606 TIFTDDTERIYNY
-619 EGGLYFGATRKFME
+619 EGGLYFGATRKFLE

-640 TVRLDKNVNFDALIS
+640 TIRVDKNVNFDALVS

-670 RASFSSALRNPT
+670 RGSFSSALRNPT

-694 AILNGNL
+694 AILSGNL
-701 NGVDRLYTLES
+701 NGVDSLITIASFNAYRNTLETDS
-712 FNDFRNNDLIRTY
+712 LKYFNID
-725 LDPFSIAPIRP
+725 PIRP

-749 FFDQKVYVDLGGY
+749 FFDSKVYIDLGAY
-762 YSAYKDFIGYKIG
+762 YSAYKHFIGYNIG
-775 IDVTFDPD
+775 LSANFPPPSNLPED
-783 TMISIPTNL
+783 L
-792 QVYRYSANSTNTV
+792 QVYRYSANSKNTV
-805 NTQGATIGLNYYFHE
+805 TTQGANVGLNYYFHE

-854 LSVTGNKLFESSEG
+854 LSVTGNKLFESNEG
-868 NCWGYSVNYKWIQG
+868 NCWGYGVNYKWIQG

-893 YINTYDMVDVQVNYT
+893 YINTYDMVDVQINYS
-908 MLDPKSAIGSNVFFK
+908 LIESNVFFK
-923 LGASNV
+923 FGASNV

>member
-1 MVVNCGQMRKLLFN
+1 MRNLLFN
-15 VLTLLTTTVSYAQ
+15 LLTLLTTTVSYAQ

-52 TSNGASSD
+52 ASHGALSD

-86 EIVARSTDFILVEMI
+86 EIVARNTDFILVEMI

-296 YNGGF
+296 YNGGY
-301 SSSNP
+301 SASNP

-313 TYGDE
+313 IYGDE

-323 DFSTSAPWNYPG
+323 DYAEDPNGKPG
-335 LGTFFRTGYRETDL
+335 LGTFFRTGYRESDL

-418 IRIYGTGED
+418 IRFYGTGEN

-443 AARSDENWAKVY
+443 AARSDENWANAYV
-455 EKYWIQIIKPRALA
+455 KYWQDSIRNRV
-469 LDYPGLVQNP
+469 LDMNYPQYVQNP
-479 NWVGPAL
+479 NWPAEPNFFIVPT
-486 DPLYL
+486 DQQYASW
-491 EYNLPYDYSAM
+491 SAQH
-502 AQWNQTYSDS
+502 ADS
-512 LIYWHSLIENMTNNG
+512 LAFYHQLVENWTNNG
-527 TANIPSVGPY
+527 TAGIPMGGQQY

-544 AKFNSNFDRITSSN
+544 ALFNSNFNSITSAN
-558 NNDADGGTRFY
+558 NNGAEGGTRFY

-586 GFIDYRIGGNARLYR
+586 GYMDYRIGGNARLYR

-606 TIFTDDSVQIFNY
+606 TIFTDDTERIYNY

-633 NRLIVSG
+633 NRLTASG
-640 TVRLDKNVNFDALIS
+640 TVRLDKNVNFEALVS
-655 PAASVVFQPKKNHYL
+655 PAASLVFQPKKNHYL

-682 LTDQYLSLNVGP
+682 LTDQYLNLNVGP
-694 AILNGNL
+694 AILSGNL
-701 NGVDRLYTLES
+701 NGVDSLITLAS
-712 FNDFRNNDLIRTY
+712 FTTYRNTLNTDSLKYFNI
-725 LDPFSIAPIRP
+725 DPIRP
-736 EQVKTMELGYRAS
+736 EQVKTMEFGYRGS
-749 FFDQKVYVDLGGY
+749 FLDQKIYVDLGAY
-762 YSAYKDFIGYKIG
+762 YSVYKHFIGYNIG
-775 IDVTFDPD
+775 LDATFDP
-783 TMISIPTNL
+783 TTNLPDEL
-792 QVYRYSANSTNTV
+792 QVYRYSANSKNTV
-805 NTQGATIGLNYYFHE
+805 ITHGANVGLNYYLHE

-893 YINTYDMVDVQVNYT
+893 YINTYDMVDVQVNYS
-908 MLDPKSAIGSNVFFK
+908 LIESNVFFK

>member
-1 MVVNCGQMRKLLFN
+1 MRNFLFCLIALFVGTN
-15 VLTLLTTTVSYAQ
+15 VHSQ
-28 TLRGKVVEQQ
+28 TIRGKVVDQ
-38 NQASLTGAVIFQKG
+38 NKAALTGAVVFQKG
-52 TSNGASSD
+52 TSNGVVTD
-60 YDGEFSI
+60 YDGEYSI
-67 KVSGLPVTLVVK
+67 KVSQLPTTLVVK

-86 EIVARSTDFILVEMI
+86 EIAVRNTDFILLEMSQA
-101 TGDFG
+101 DFG
-106 PTVIIR
+106 PTIIIK

-136 NSAAGNFYEGL
+136 NSASGNFYEGL

-247 RVGERQLVEPSVRF
+247 RVGERQLVEPAVRF

-267 KEGHKYLAYK
+267 KDGHKFLAYK
-277 FNVFAFKALDWA
+277 FNVFAFKALDWS
-289 ADNQSQI
+289 ADNQSPV
-296 YNGGF
+296 YNSGF
-301 SSSNP
+301 SASNP

-318 YFPAN
+318 YFSAN

-354 KNVKANASVHLRLK
+354 KNVKANASVHWRLK

-373 NSPELIVAGNVG
+373 NSPELILAGNVG

-405 QGRVELKKKDKYF
+405 QGRVELKKKDTYF
-418 IRIYGTGED
+418 IRFYGTGEN

-443 AARSDENWAKVY
+443 AARSDENWSQAYVN
-455 EKYWIQIIKPRALA
+455 YWTQYIKPRALA
-469 LDYPGLVQNP
+469 LDYPTLVPDP
-479 NWVGPAL
+479 NWVGEIL
-486 DPLYL
+486 DPDYS
-491 EYNLPYDYSAM
+491 EYNLPYDYAAL
-502 AQWNQTYSDS
+502 AQWTQNYSDS
-512 LIYWHSLIENMTNNG
+512 LAYWHTLVENLTNNG
-527 TANIPSVGPY
+527 TSGIPMSGQY

-544 AKFNSNFDRITSSN
+544 ALFNSNFDQITSSN
-558 NNDADGGTRFY
+558 NNDADAGTRFY

-586 GFIDYRIGGNARLYR
+586 GFIDYRVGGNARLYK

-606 TIFTDDSVQIFNY
+606 TIFTDDSTTIYNY
-619 EGGLYFGATRKFME
+619 EGGLYFGATKKFFE

-640 TVRLDKNVNFDALIS
+640 TVRVDKNVNFDALVS
-655 PAASVVFQPKKNHYL
+655 PAASLVFQPKKNHYL

-694 AILNGNL
+694 AILSGNL
-701 NGVDRLYTLES
+701 NGVERLYTLES
-712 FNDFRNNDLIRTY
+712 FNEYRENLNTAL
-725 LDPFSIAPIRP
+725 LDSFSIAPIRP
-736 EQVKTMELGYRAS
+736 EQVKTIELGYRAS
-749 FFDQKVYVDLGGY
+749 FFDQKVYADLGTY
-762 YSAYKDFIGYKIG
+762 YSAYKHFIGYNIG
-775 IDVTFDPD
+775 IDATFDPA
-783 TMISIPTNL
+783 TSILEEL
-792 QVYRYSANSTNTV
+792 QVYRYSANSKNIV
-805 NTQGATIGLNYYFHE
+805 ITQGANLGLNYYFHE
-820 KHSFGANYSFNSIV
+820 KHSLGANYSFNSIV

-893 YINTYDMVDVQVNYT
+893 YINSYDMVDVQVNYS
-908 MLDPKSAIGSNVFFK
+908 LIASNVFVK
-923 LGASNV
+923 VGASNV

-937 YGGPSIG
+937 YGGPAIG
-944 RMAYLSIQYSFNHQK
+944 RMAYLSLQYSFNHQK
-959 SNK
+959 TNK

>member
-1 MVVNCGQMRKLLFN
+1 MVVICIRMRNFLFC
-15 VLTLLTTTVSYAQ
+15 LIAFFAGTTVYSQ
-28 TLRGKVVEQQ
+28 TLRGKVVDQ
-38 NQASLTGAVIFQKG
+38 NKAALTGAVVFQKA
-52 TSNGASSD
+52 TSNGVVTD

-67 KVSGLPVTLVVK
+67 KVSQLPATLVVK

-86 EIVARSTDFILVEMI
+86 EISVRNTDFIMLEMSQ
-101 TGDFG
+101 GDFG
-106 PTVIIR
+106 PTVIIK

-136 NSAAGNFYEGL
+136 NSASGNFYEGL

-247 RVGERQLVEPSVRF
+247 RVGERQLVEPAVRF

-267 KEGHKYLAYK
+267 KDGYKFLAYK

-289 ADNQSQI
+289 ADNQSPV

-301 SSSNP
+301 SASNP

-318 YFPAN
+318 YFSAN

-349 VDYNT
+349 VNYNT
-354 KNVKANASVHLRLK
+354 KNVKVNASVHLRLK

-405 QGRVELKKKDKYF
+405 QGRVELKKKDTYF
-418 IRIYGTGED
+418 IRFYGTGEN
-427 AGKSFDPYF
+427 AGRSFDPYF

-443 AARSDENWAKVY
+443 AARSDENWSQVY
-455 EKYWIQIIKPRALA
+455 VNYWTQYIKPRALA
-469 LDYPGLVQNP
+469 LDYPTLVPNP
-479 NWVGPAL
+479 NWVGEIL
-486 DPLYL
+486 DPDYS
-491 EYNLPYDYSAM
+491 EYNLPYDYAAL
-502 AQWNQTYSDS
+502 AQWTQDYSDS
-512 LIYWHSLIENMTNNG
+512 LAYWHALVESLTNNG
-527 TANIPSVGPY
+527 TSGIPMSGQY

-544 AKFNSNFDRITSSN
+544 ALFNSNFNQITSSN
-558 NNDADGGTRFY
+558 NNDADAGTRFY

-586 GFIDYRIGGNARLYR
+586 GFIDYRVGGNARLYK

-606 TIFTDDSVQIFNY
+606 TIFTDDSTTIYNY
-619 EGGLYFGATRKFME
+619 EGGLYFGATKKFLE

-640 TVRLDKNVNFDALIS
+640 TVRIDKNVNFDALVS
-655 PAASVVFQPKKNHYL
+655 PAASLVFQPKKNHYL

-694 AILNGNL
+694 AILSGNL
-701 NGVDRLYTLES
+701 NGVERLYTLES
-712 FNDFRNNDLIRTY
+712 FNEYRENLNTAL
-725 LDPFSIAPIRP
+725 LDSFSIASIRP
-736 EQVKTMELGYRAS
+736 EQVKTIELGYRAS
-749 FFDQKVYVDLGGY
+749 FFDQKLYADLGTY
-762 YSAYKDFIGYKIG
+762 YSAYKHFIGYNIG
-775 IDVTFDPD
+775 IDATFDPA
-783 TMISIPTNL
+783 TSIIEEL
-792 QVYRYSANSTNTV
+792 QVYRYSANSKNIV
-805 NTQGATIGLNYYFHE
+805 ITQGANLGLNYYFHE
-820 KHSFGANYSFNSIV
+820 KHSLGANYSFNSIV

-854 LSVTGNKLFESSEG
+854 FSVTGNKLFESSEG
-868 NCWGYSVNYKWIQG
+868 NCWGYSLNYKWIQG

-893 YINTYDMVDVQVNYT
+893 YINSYDMVDVQVNYS
-908 MLDPKSAIGSNVFFK
+908 LIASNVFIK
-923 LGASNV
+923 VGASNV

-937 YGGPSIG
+937 YGGPAIG
-944 RMAYLSIQYSFNHQK
+944 RMAYLSLQYSFNHQK

>member
-1 MVVNCGQMRKLLFN
+1 MRNLLF
-15 VLTLLTTTVSYAQ
+15 LLFTLLATIGSYAQ
-28 TLRGKVVEQQ
+28 TLRGKVIDQQ
-38 NQASLTGAVIFQKG
+38 NRTTLTGAVVFQKG
-52 TSNGASSD
+52 TNNGSATD
-60 YDGEFSI
+60 YEGEFSL
-67 KVSGLPVTLVVK
+67 KVSELPTVIVVK
-79 YVGFADQ
+79 YVGFSDQ
-86 EIVARSTDFILVEMI
+86 EILVKNTEFLLVEMI
-101 TGDFG
+101 QGDFG
-106 PTVIIR
+106 PTVVIK

-136 NSAAGNFYEGL
+136 NSASGNFYEGL

-267 KEGHKYLAYK
+267 EEGFKFLAYK

-289 ADNQSQI
+289 ADNQSPI

-301 SSSNP
+301 AASNP

-335 LGTFFRTGYRETDL
+335 LGTFFRTGYRESDL
-349 VDYNT
+349 VNYNT

-399 RDILFY
+399 RDILFF

-418 IRIYGTGED
+418 IRFYGTGEN

-443 AARSDENWAKVY
+443 VARSDENWANAYV
-455 EKYWIQIIKPRALA
+455 KYWEDSISGIIEDNLG
-469 LDYPGLVQNP
+469 YPSYIQNP
-479 NWVGPAL
+479 NWPAE
-486 DPLYL
+486 PNFYIVPTA
-491 EYNLPYDYSAM
+491 EQYAAWSAQN
-502 AQWNQTYSDS
+502 ADTLNYFHQ
-512 LIYWHSLIENMTNNG
+512 LVENWTNNG
-527 TANIPSVGPY
+527 TAGIPMAGQY

-544 AKFNSNFDRITSSN
+544 SLFNSNFNSITSSN

-579 EYQWKGA
+579 EYQWEGA
-586 GFIDYRIGGNARLYR
+586 GYIDYRVGGNARLYR

-606 TIFTDDSVQIFNY
+606 TIFTDDTERIYNY
-619 EGGLYFGATRKFME
+619 EGGVYFGATRKFME
-633 NRLIVSG
+633 NRLIASG
-640 TVRLDKNVNFDALIS
+640 TLRIDKNVNFNALVS

-694 AILNGNL
+694 AILSGNL
-701 NGVDRLYTLES
+701 NGVDSLITLSS
-712 FNDFRNNDLIRTY
+712 FNAYRNTLNTDSLVYFNI
-725 LDPFSIAPIRP
+725 DPIRP

-749 FFDQKVYVDLGGY
+749 FFDQKVYIDLGAY
-762 YSAYKDFIGYKIG
+762 YSEYKHFIGYNIG
-775 IDVTFDPD
+775 ISAKFPPPSYLPD
-783 TMISIPTNL
+783 DL
-792 QVYRYSANSTNTV
+792 QVYRYSANSKNTV
-805 NTQGATIGLNYYFHE
+805 TTQGASVGLNYYFHE

-854 LSVTGNKLFESSEG
+854 VSLTGNKLFETNNG

-893 YINTYDMVDVQVNYT
+893 YINTYDMVDVQVNYS
-908 MLDPKSAIGSNVFFK
+908 LISSNIFVK

>member
-1 MVVNCGQMRKLLFN
+1 MRSLLLCLIALF
-15 VLTLLTTTVSYAQ
+15 VTEISFSQ

-38 NQASLTGAVIFQKG
+38 NQATLAGAVVWQKN
-52 TSNGASSD
+52 TSNGVTTD
-60 YDGEFSI
+60 FDGEFSI
-67 KVSGLPVTLVVK
+67 KVSGLPATLVVK

-86 EIVARSTDFILVEMI
+86 EIVVRNSDFILVEMSAA
-101 TGDFG
+101 DFG
-106 PTVIIR
+106 PTVIIK

-136 NSAAGNFYEGL
+136 NSASGNFYEGL

-238 VYTGLTAQL
+238 LYTGLTTQL
-247 RVGERQLVEPSVRF
+247 RVGERQLVEPAVRF

-267 KEGHKYLAYK
+267 KDGFKFLAYK

-289 ADNQSQI
+289 ADNQSPV

-301 SSSNP
+301 LANNP

-318 YFPAN
+318 YFSGN

-335 LGTFFRTGYRETDL
+335 LETFFRTGYRESDL
-349 VDYNT
+349 VNYNT

-373 NSPELIVAGNVG
+373 YSPELIVAGNVG

-405 QGRVELKKKDKYF
+405 QGRIELKKKDKYF
-418 IRIYGTGED
+418 IRMYGTGED

-455 EKYWIQIIKPRALA
+455 EKYWTQIIKPRAIA
-469 LDYPGLVQNP
+469 LDFPTIVQNP

-491 EYNLPYDYSAM
+491 EYNLPYDYNAM
-502 AQWNQTYSDS
+502 AQWSQIYSDS

-527 TANIPSVGPY
+527 TAGIANISPT
-537 GFFQPGS
+537 GFFEPGT
-544 AKFNSNFDRITSSN
+544 ALFNSSFNQITSAN
-558 NNDADGGTRFY
+558 NNDADAGTRFY

-586 GFIDYRIGGNARLYR
+586 EFIDYRIGGNARLYR

-606 TIFTDDSVQIFNY
+606 TIFTDDIEKIYNY
-619 EGGLYFGATRKFME
+619 EGGLYFGATRKFLE

-640 TVRLDKNVNFDALIS
+640 TVRLDKNVNFDALLS
-655 PAASVVFQPKKNHYL
+655 PAASAVFQPKKNHYL

-694 AILNGNL
+694 AILSGNL
-701 NGVDRLYTLES
+701 NGVNSLITLAS
-712 FNDFRNNDLIRTY
+712 FNAYRNSLETDSLNYFNID
-725 LDPFSIAPIRP
+725 PIRP
-736 EQVKTMELGYRAS
+736 EEVKTMELGYRGS
-749 FFDQKVYVDLGGY
+749 FFGQKVYVDLGSY
-762 YSAYKDFIGYKIG
+762 YSVYKHFIGYNIG
-775 IDVTFDPD
+775 LDAKFDPATGLPED
-783 TMISIPTNL
+783 L
-792 QVYRYSANSTNTV
+792 QVYRYSANSKNTV
-805 NTQGATIGLNYYFHE
+805 ITHGVNLGLNYYFHE
-820 KHSFGANYSFNSIV
+820 KHSFGGNYSYNGIV
-834 RSDPNDPIIPAFN
+834 RSNASDPIIPAFN

-854 LSVTGNKLFESSEG
+854 LSFTGSKLFESSDG
-868 NCWGYSVNYKWIQG
+868 NSWGYSVNYKWIQG

-893 YINTYDMVDVQVNYT
+893 YINSYDMVDVQVNYNIVD
-908 MLDPKSAIGSNVFFK
+908 LKSINGSNVFFK

-929 LNNQQVQV
+929 LNNRQVQV

>member
-1 MVVNCGQMRKLLFN
+1 MRNLLF
-15 VLTLLTTTVSYAQ
+15 TLIALIATTKVYSQ
-28 TLRGKVVEQQ
+28 TIRGKVVEQQ
-38 NQASLTGAVIFQKG
+38 NQATLIGAVVFQKG
-52 TSNGASSD
+52 TSNGVTTD

-67 KVSGLPVTLVVK
+67 KVSEMPATLVVK

-86 EIVARSTDFILVEMI
+86 EIFVRNTDFVLVELSA
-101 TGDFG
+101 GDFG
-106 PTVIIR
+106 PTVIIK

-136 NSAAGNFYEGL
+136 NSASGNFYEGL

-261 AHAFSN
+261 AHAFNN
-267 KEGHKYLAYK
+267 KEGYKFLAYK

-289 ADNQSQI
+289 ADNQSPI
-296 YNGGF
+296 YNGGY
-301 SSSNP
+301 SANNP

-323 DFSTSAPWNYPG
+323 DYAEDPNGKPG
-335 LGTFFRTGYRETDL
+335 LGTFFRTGYRESDL
-349 VDYNT
+349 VNYNT
-354 KNVKANASVHLRLK
+354 KNVKANGAVHLRLK

-418 IRIYGTGED
+418 IRFYGTGEN

-443 AARSDENWAKVY
+443 AARSDENWANVY
-455 EKYWIQIIKPRALA
+455 VKYWQDSIRSRVLGM
-469 LDYPGLVQNP
+469 DYPQYVQNP
-479 NWVGPAL
+479 NWPAEPNFFIVPT
-486 DPLYL
+486 DAQYAAW
-491 EYNLPYDYSAM
+491 SAQH
-502 AQWNQTYSDS
+502 ADS
-512 LIYWHSLIENMTNNG
+512 LAYYHQLVENWTNNG
-527 TANIPSVGPY
+527 TAGIPIQGQY

-544 AKFNSNFDRITSSN
+544 ALFNQNFDRITTSK
-558 NNDADGGTRFY
+558 NNDADGGTLFY
-569 DRSSLFHTQG
+569 DRSSLFHTQA
-579 EYQWKGA
+579 EYHWEGR
-586 GFIDYRIGGNARLYR
+586 GFINYRIGGNARLYR

-606 TIFTDDSVQIFNY
+606 TIFTDDSTKIYNY
-619 EGGLYFGATRKFME
+619 EGGLYFGATRKFLE

-640 TVRLDKNVNFDALIS
+640 TVRLDKNKNFDALLS

-670 RASFSSALRNPT
+670 RASFSSALRNPS
-682 LTDQYLSLNVGP
+682 LTDQYLNLNVGP
-694 AILNGNL
+694 AILSGNL
-701 NGVDRLYTLES
+701 SGV
-712 FNDFRNNDLIRTY
+712 
-725 LDPFSIAPIRP
+725 
-736 EQVKTMELGYRAS
+736 
-749 FFDQKVYVDLGGY
+749 
-762 YSAYKDFIGYKIG
+762 
-775 IDVTFDPD
+775 
-783 TMISIPTNL
+783 
-792 QVYRYSANSTNTV
+792 
-805 NTQGATIGLNYYFHE
+805 
-820 KHSFGANYSFNSIV
+820 
-834 RSDPNDPIIPAFN
+834 
-847 TPKHKYN
+847 
-854 LSVTGNKLFESSEG
+854 
-868 NCWGYSVNYKWIQG
+868 
-882 YLFEGSPQFTG
+882 
-893 YINTYDMVDVQVNYT
+893 
-908 MLDPKSAIGSNVFFK
+908 
-923 LGASNV
+923 
-929 LNNQQVQV
+929 
-937 YGGPSIG
+937 
-944 RMAYLSIQYSFNHQK
+944 
-959 SNK
+959 

>member
-1 MVVNCGQMRKLLFN
+1 MRKHLFLLF
-15 VLTLLTTTVSYAQ
+15 TLLVTTFSYAQ
-28 TLRGKVVEQQ
+28 TIRGKVIEQQ
-38 NQASLTGAVIFQKG
+38 NRASLTGAVIFQKG
-52 TSNGASSD
+52 TSNGAASD

-67 KVSGLPVTLVVK
+67 KVTGLPVTLVVK

-86 EIVARSTDFILVEMI
+86 EIVARNTDFILVEMI

-106 PTVIIR
+106 PTVIIK

-247 RVGERQLVEPSVRF
+247 RVGERQLVEPAVRF

-267 KEGHKYLAYK
+267 KEGYRFLAYK
-277 FNVFAFKALDWA
+277 FNIFAFKALDWA
-289 ADNQSQI
+289 ADNQSPI

-301 SSSNP
+301 AASNP

-313 TYGDE
+313 IYGDE

-323 DFSTSAPWNYPG
+323 NYSEDQNGKPG
-335 LGTFFRTGYRETDL
+335 LGTFFRTGYRESDL
-349 VDYNT
+349 VNYNT

-418 IRIYGTGED
+418 IRFYGTGEN

-443 AARSDENWAKVY
+443 VARSDENWANAYV
-455 EKYWIQIIKPRALA
+455 KYWQDSIRNRV
-469 LDYPGLVQNP
+469 LDMNYPQYVQNP
-479 NWVGPAL
+479 NWPAEPNFFIVPT
-486 DPLYL
+486 DQQYASW
-491 EYNLPYDYSAM
+491 SAQH
-502 AQWNQTYSDS
+502 ADS
-512 LIYWHSLIENMTNNG
+512 LAYYHQLVENWTNNG
-527 TANIPSVGPY
+527 TAGIPMAGQY

-544 AKFNSNFDRITSSN
+544 ALFNSNFNQITSSN
-558 NNDADGGTRFY
+558 NNDVDGGTRFY

-579 EYQWKGA
+579 EYQWKGPE
-586 GFIDYRIGGNARLYR
+586 FIEFRIGGNARLYR

-606 TIFTDDSVQIFNY
+606 TIFTDDTKKIYNY
-619 EGGLYFGATRKFME
+619 EGGLYFGATKKLLE

-640 TVRLDKNVNFDALIS
+640 TVRLDKNVNFDALVS
-655 PAASVVFQPKKNHYL
+655 PAASAVFQPVKNHYI

-694 AILNGNL
+694 AILSGNL
-701 NGVDRLYTLES
+701 YGVDSLITLAS
-712 FNDFRNNDLIRTY
+712 FNAYRNTLNTDSLKYFNI
-725 LDPFSIAPIRP
+725 DPIRP

-749 FFDQKVYVDLGGY
+749 LFDSKVYIDLGAY
-762 YSAYKDFIGYKIG
+762 YSAYKHFIGYNIG
-775 IDVTFDPD
+775 LSAKFPPPSYLPED
-783 TMISIPTNL
+783 L
-792 QVYRYSANSTNTV
+792 QVYRYSANSKNTV
-805 NTQGATIGLNYYFHE
+805 TTQGANIGLNYYFHE
-820 KHSFGANYSFNSIV
+820 KHSFGVNYSFNSIV

-854 LSVTGNKLFESSEG
+854 LSLTGNKLFEMQDG
-868 NCWGYSVNYKWIQG
+868 NCLGYSINYKWIQG

-893 YINTYDMVDVQVNYT
+893 YINTYDMVDVQVNYS
-908 MLDPKSAIGSNVFFK
+908 LIDANVFLK

>member
-1 MVVNCGQMRKLLFN
+1 MRNLLF
-15 VLTLLTTTVSYAQ
+15 LLFTLLATIGSYAQ
-28 TLRGKVVEQQ
+28 TLRGKVIDQQ
-38 NQASLTGAVIFQKG
+38 NRTTLTGAVVFQKG
-52 TSNGASSD
+52 TNNGSATD
-60 YDGEFSI
+60 YEGEFSL
-67 KVSGLPVTLVVK
+67 KVSELPTVIVVK
-79 YVGFADQ
+79 YVGFSDQ
-86 EIVARSTDFILVEMI
+86 EILVKNTEFLLVEMI
-101 TGDFG
+101 QGDFG
-106 PTVIIR
+106 PTVVIK

-136 NSAAGNFYEGL
+136 NSASGNFYEGL

-247 RVGERQLVEPSVRF
+247 RVGERQLVEPAVRF

-267 KEGHKYLAYK
+267 EEGFKFLAYK

-289 ADNQSQI
+289 ADNQSPI
-296 YNGGF
+296 YNGGYAA
-301 SSSNP
+301 SNP

-313 TYGDE
+313 IYGDE

-323 DFSTSAPWNYPG
+323 NYSEDQNGKPG
-335 LGTFFRTGYRETDL
+335 LGTFFRTGYRESDL
-349 VDYNT
+349 VNYNT

-399 RDILFY
+399 RDILFF

-418 IRIYGTGED
+418 IRFYGTGEN

-443 AARSDENWAKVY
+443 VARSDENWANAYV
-455 EKYWIQIIKPRALA
+455 KYWQDSIRNRV
-469 LDYPGLVQNP
+469 LDMNYPQYVQNP
-479 NWVGPAL
+479 NWPAEPNFFIVPT
-486 DPLYL
+486 DEQYASW
-491 EYNLPYDYSAM
+491 SAQN
-502 AQWNQTYSDS
+502 ADS
-512 LIYWHSLIENMTNNG
+512 LAFYHQLVENWTNNG
-527 TANIPSVGPY
+527 TAGIPMAGQY

-544 AKFNSNFDRITSSN
+544 ALFNSNFNSITSSN

-579 EYQWKGA
+579 EYQWEGR
-586 GFIDYRIGGNARLYR
+586 GYIDYRIGGNARLYR

-606 TIFTDDSVQIFNY
+606 TIFTDDVEKIYNY
-619 EGGLYFGATRKFME
+619 EGGLYFGATKKLLE
-633 NRLIVSG
+633 NRLIISG
-640 TVRLDKNVNFDALIS
+640 TLRLDKNVNFDALVS

-694 AILNGNL
+694 AILSGNL
-701 NGVDRLYTLES
+701 YGVDSLITLGS
-712 FNDFRNNDLIRTY
+712 FNAYRNSLNTDSLKYFNI
-725 LDPFSIAPIRP
+725 DPIRP

-749 FFDQKVYVDLGGY
+749 FFDSKVYIDLGAY
-762 YSAYKDFIGYKIG
+762 YSVYKHFIGYNIG
-775 IDVTFDPD
+775 LSANFPPPSYLPED
-783 TMISIPTNL
+783 L
-792 QVYRYSANSTNTV
+792 QVYRYSANSKNTV
-805 NTQGATIGLNYYFHE
+805 TTQGASVGLNYYFHE

-854 LSVTGNKLFESSEG
+854 VSLTGNKLFETNNG

-893 YINTYDMVDVQVNYT
+893 YINTYDMVDVQVNYS
-908 MLDPKSAIGSNVFFK
+908 LISSNIFVK

>member
-1 MVVNCGQMRKLLFN
+1 MRSLL
-15 VLTLLTTTVSYAQ
+15 LCLIALLVAATSFSQSV
-28 TLRGKVVEQQ
+28 RGKVVEQQ
-38 NQASLTGAVIFQKG
+38 KQASLTGAVVFQKG
-52 TSNGASSD
+52 TNNGVVTD

-67 KVSGLPVTLVVK
+67 KVTGLPTTLVVK
-79 YVGFADQ
+79 YVGFADI
-86 EIVARSTDFILVEMI
+86 EIEVKNTEFILVEMSP
-101 TGDFG
+101 GDFG
-106 PTVIIR
+106 PTVVIK

-136 NSAAGNFYEGL
+136 NSASGNFYEGL

-267 KEGHKYLAYK
+267 KEGYKYLAYK

-289 ADNQSQI
+289 ADNQSPI

-301 SSSNP
+301 SASNP

-323 DFSTSAPWNYPG
+323 DFSSSAPWNYPG

-405 QGRVELKKKDKYF
+405 QGRVELKKKDTYF
-418 IRIYGTGED
+418 IRFYGTGEN
-427 AGKSFDPYF
+427 AGRSFDPYF

-455 EKYWIQIIKPRALA
+455 EKYWTQIIKPRALA

-479 NWVGPAL
+479 NWVGAVL

-512 LIYWHSLIENMTNNG
+512 LIYWHSMIENMTNNG
-527 TANIPSVGPY
+527 TAGIPMTGQY
-537 GFFQPGS
+537 GFFEPGS
-544 AKFNSNFDRITSSN
+544 ALFNSNFDRITSSN
-558 NNDADGGTRFY
+558 NNEADGGTRFY

-579 EYQWKGA
+579 EYQWKGE

-606 TIFTDDSVQIFNY
+606 TIFTDDSVKIYNY
-619 EGGLYFGATRKFME
+619 ESGLYFGATRKFLE

-694 AILNGNL
+694 AILSGNL
-701 NGVDRLYTLES
+701 NGVDSLITLTS
-712 FNDFRNNDLIRTY
+712 FNDYRNSLNTDTLVYFNI
-725 LDPFSIAPIRP
+725 DPIRP
-736 EQVKTMELGYRAS
+736 EQVRTLEFGYRGS
-749 FFDQKVYVDLGGY
+749 FFDQKVYIDLGAY
-762 YSAYKDFIGYKIG
+762 YSEYKHFIGYNIG
-775 IDVTFDPD
+775 ISAKFPPPSYLPD
-783 TMISIPTNL
+783 DL
-792 QVYRYSANSTNTV
+792 QVYRYSANSKNTV
-805 NTQGATIGLNYYFHE
+805 TTQGANIGMNYYFHE

-834 RSDPNDPIIPAFN
+834 RSDANDPIIPAFN

-854 LSVTGNKLFESSEG
+854 LSVTGNKLFESSDG

-893 YINTYDMVDVQVNYT
+893 YINTYDMVDVQVNYSIV
-908 MLDPKSAIGSNVFFK
+908 DPKSVIGSNVFFK

-929 LNNQQVQV
+929 LNNKQVQV

-944 RMAYLSIQYSFNHQK
+944 RMAYISIQYSFNHQK

>member
-1 MVVNCGQMRKLLFN
+1 MRNLFIAFF
-15 VLTLLTTTVSYAQ
+15 VFFACTSASAQ
-28 TLRGKVVEQQ
+28 TLRGKVIEQQ
-38 NQASLTGAVIFQKG
+38 NQAPLVGAVVFQKG
-52 TSNGASSD
+52 TGNGVTSD

-67 KVSGLPVTLVVK
+67 KVTGLPVTLVAK
-79 YVGFADQ
+79 YVGFADF
-86 EIVARSTDFILVEMI
+86 EITVTNTDFVLVEMSQ
-101 TGDFG
+101 GDFG
-106 PTVIIR
+106 PTVIIK

-125 TVERMDLTAIK
+125 TVERMDLQAIR
-136 NSAAGNFYEGL
+136 NSASGNFYEGL

-238 VYTGLTAQL
+238 FYTGLSTQL

-267 KEGHKYLAYK
+267 EKGQKYLAYK

-289 ADNQSQI
+289 ADNESPV
-296 YNGGF
+296 YNSGF

-313 TYGDE
+313 IYGDE
-318 YFPAN
+318 YFAAN
-323 DFSTSAPWNYPG
+323 DYSGDPNGKPG
-335 LGTFFRTGYRETDL
+335 LGTFFRTGYRESDL

-354 KNVKANASVHLRLK
+354 RNVKANASIHLRLK

-373 NSPELIVAGNVG
+373 QSPELIVAGNVG

-399 RDILFY
+399 RNILFY
-405 QGRVELKKKDKYF
+405 QGRVEIRKKDKYF
-418 IRIYGTGED
+418 LRVYGTGED
-427 AGKSFDPYF
+427 AGDSYDPYF
-436 TALKLQD
+436 TALRLQD
-443 AARSDENWAKVY
+443 AARSDENWANAYV
-455 EKYWIQIIKPRALA
+455 KYWQDSIRSRVIDLG
-469 LDYPGLVQNP
+469 YPQYVTNP
-479 NWVGPAL
+479 NWPAEPNFFIVPT
-486 DPLYL
+486 D
-491 EYNLPYDYSAM
+491 EQYSNWSSQNM
-502 AQWNQTYSDS
+502 DS
-512 LIYWHSLIENMTNNG
+512 LNYYHQLVENWTNNG
-527 TANIPSVGPY
+527 TAGIPIQGQL

-544 AKFNSNFDRITSSN
+544 AQFNQNFNRITTSKN
-558 NNDADGGTRFY
+558 NESEGGTLFY

-579 EYQWKGA
+579 EYQWEGR

-606 TIFTDDSVQIFNY
+606 TIFTDDSARIYNY
-619 EGGLYFGATRKFME
+619 EGGLYFGGTRKFLE

-640 TVRLDKNVNFDALIS
+640 TVRLDKNVNFDALLS

-682 LTDQYLSLNVGP
+682 LTDQYLNLNVGP
-694 AILNGNL
+694 AILSGNL
-701 NGVDRLYTLES
+701 SGVDSLITLAS
-712 FNDFRNNDLIRTY
+712 FNSYRNSLNTDSLRYFNI
-725 LDPFSIAPIRP
+725 DPIRP
-736 EQVKTMELGYRAS
+736 EQVRTLEVGYRAS
-749 FFDQKVYVDLGGY
+749 FFDNKVYLDLGAY
-762 YSAYKDFIGYKIG
+762 YSEYKHFIGFNIG
-775 IDVTFDPD
+775 LEATFDP
-783 TMISIPTNL
+783 TTNLPDDL
-792 QVYRYSANSTNTV
+792 QVYRYSANSKNTV
-805 NTQGATIGLNYYFHE
+805 TTQGVNIGLNYYFHE
-820 KHSFGANYSFNSIV
+820 KHSFAGNYSFNSIV
-834 RSDPNDPIIPAFN
+834 RSDENDPIIPAFN
-847 TPKHKYN
+847 TPRHKYN
-854 LSVTGNKLFESSEG
+854 LGITGNKLFESNRG

-882 YLFEGSPQFTG
+882 FLFEGSPQFTG
-893 YINTYDMVDVQVNYT
+893 FIDTYDMVDVQLNYNH
-908 MLDPKSAIGSNVFFK
+908 IESNLFVK
-923 LGASNV
+923 VGASNV

-937 YGGPSIG
+937 YGGPAIG
-944 RMAYLSIQYSFNHQK
+944 RMAYISVLYSFNHQK
-959 SNK
+959 QNK

>member
-1 MVVNCGQMRKLLFN
+1 MVVNCSPMRNLLFN
-15 VLTLLTTTVSYAQ
+15 LLTLLTTTVSYAQ

-52 TSNGASSD
+52 ASHGALSD

-86 EIVARSTDFILVEMI
+86 EIVARNTDFILVEMI

-112 DTRITEKQKQNPL
+112 DSRITEKQKQNPL

-296 YNGGF
+296 YNGGY
-301 SSSNP
+301 SASNP

-313 TYGDE
+313 IYGDE

-323 DFSTSAPWNYPG
+323 DYAEDPNGKPG
-335 LGTFFRTGYRETDL
+335 LGTFFRTGYRESDL

-418 IRIYGTGED
+418 IRFYGTGEN

-443 AARSDENWAKVY
+443 AARSDENWANAYV
-455 EKYWIQIIKPRALA
+455 KYWQDSIRNRV
-469 LDYPGLVQNP
+469 LDMNYPQYVQNP
-479 NWVGPAL
+479 NWPAEPNFFIVPT
-486 DPLYL
+486 DQQYASW
-491 EYNLPYDYSAM
+491 SAQH
-502 AQWNQTYSDS
+502 ADS
-512 LIYWHSLIENMTNNG
+512 LAFYHQLVENWTNNG
-527 TANIPSVGPY
+527 TAGIPMGGQQY

-544 AKFNSNFDRITSSN
+544 ALFNSNFNSITSAN
-558 NNDADGGTRFY
+558 NNGAEGGTRFY

-586 GFIDYRIGGNARLYR
+586 GYMDYRIGGNARLYR

-606 TIFTDDSVQIFNY
+606 TIFTDDTERIYNY

-633 NRLIVSG
+633 NRLTASG
-640 TVRLDKNVNFDALIS
+640 TVRLDKNVNFEALVS
-655 PAASVVFQPKKNHYL
+655 PAASLVFQPKKNHYL

-682 LTDQYLSLNVGP
+682 LTDQYLNLNVGP
-694 AILNGNL
+694 AILSGNL
-701 NGVDRLYTLES
+701 NGVDSLITLAS
-712 FNDFRNNDLIRTY
+712 FTTYRNTLNTDSLKYFNI
-725 LDPFSIAPIRP
+725 DPIRP
-736 EQVKTMELGYRAS
+736 EQVKTMEFGYRGS
-749 FFDQKVYVDLGGY
+749 FLDQKIYVDLGAY
-762 YSAYKDFIGYKIG
+762 YSVYKHFIGYNIG
-775 IDVTFDPD
+775 LDATFDP
-783 TMISIPTNL
+783 TTNLPDEL
-792 QVYRYSANSTNTV
+792 QVYRYSANSKNTV
-805 NTQGATIGLNYYFHE
+805 ITHGANVGLNYYLHE

-893 YINTYDMVDVQVNYT
+893 YINTYDMVDVQVNYS
-908 MLDPKSAIGSNVFFK
+908 LIESNVFFK

>member
-1 MVVNCGQMRKLLFN
+1 MLFAS
-15 VLTLLTTTVSYAQ
+15 TAYTQ
-28 TLRGKVVEQQ
+28 IIRGKIVDQQ
-38 NQASLTGAVIFQKG
+38 NHGTLAGAVVFQKG
-52 TSNGASSD
+52 TNNGVATD
-60 YDGEFSI
+60 FDGEFSI
-67 KVSGLPVTLVVK
+67 KVSELPTVLVVK
-79 YVGFADQ
+79 YVGFSDQ
-86 EIVARSTDFILVEMI
+86 EIIARNNEFIKVEMVQ
-101 TGDFG
+101 GDFG
-106 PTVIIR
+106 PTVVIK

-136 NSAAGNFYEGL
+136 NSASGNFYEGL

-247 RVGERQLVEPSVRF
+247 RVGERQLVEPAVRF

-267 KEGHKYLAYK
+267 KDGYKFLAYK

-289 ADNQSQI
+289 ADNQSPV

-301 SSSNP
+301 SASNP

-335 LGTFFRTGYRETDL
+335 LGTFFRTGYKEFDL
-349 VDYNT
+349 VNYNT
-354 KNVKANASVHLRLK
+354 ENVKANASVHLRLK

-418 IRIYGTGED
+418 IRFYGTGEN

-455 EKYWIQIIKPRALA
+455 EKYWTQIIKPRALA
-469 LDYPGLVQNP
+469 LDYPGLEQNP

-486 DPLYL
+486 DPFYL

-512 LIYWHSLIENMTNNG
+512 LIYWHSMIENMTNNG
-527 TANIPSVGPY
+527 TAGIPMGQY

-544 AKFNSNFDRITSSN
+544 SKFNSNFDRITSAK

-579 EYQWKGA
+579 EYQWKGL
-586 GFIDYRIGGNARLYR
+586 GFMDYRIGGNARLYR

-606 TIFTDDSVQIFNY
+606 TIFTDDSIKIYNY

-640 TVRLDKNVNFDALIS
+640 TIRVDKNVNFDALVS
-655 PAASVVFQPKKNHYL
+655 PAASVVFQPIKNHYV

-694 AILNGNL
+694 AILRGNL
-701 NGVDRLYTLES
+701 NGVDGLYTLES
-712 FNDFRNNDLIRTY
+712 FNDFRNKLNRKL
-725 LDPFSIAPIRP
+725 LVPFNIAPIRP
-736 EQVKTMELGYRAS
+736 EQVKTIELGYRAS

-762 YSAYKDFIGYKIG
+762 YSAYKHFIGYKIG
-775 IDVTFDPD
+775 IDVTFDRD
-783 TMISIPTNL
+783 TLVSLPTNL
-792 QVYRYSANSTNTV
+792 QVYRYSANSNNTV
-805 NTQGATIGLNYYFHE
+805 TTQGVTLGLNYYFQE
-820 KHSFGANYSFNSIV
+820 KHSFGANYSYNDIA
-834 RSDPNDPIIPAFN
+834 RSDANDPIIPAFN

-893 YINTYDMVDVQVNYT
+893 LINTYDMVDVQINYS
-908 MLDPKSAIGSNVFFK
+908 LVPSNVFIK
-923 LGASNV
+923 IGASNV
-929 LNNQQVQV
+929 LNNKQVQV

-944 RMAYLSIQYSFNHQK
+944 RMAYLSLQYSFNHQK

>member
-1 MVVNCGQMRKLLFN
+1 MRNLLFTL
-15 VLTLLTTTVSYAQ
+15 LTLLTTTVSYAQ

-52 TSNGASSD
+52 TNNGASSD
-60 YDGEFSI
+60 YDGEFAI

-86 EIVARSTDFILVEMI
+86 EIVARNTDFILVEMI

-106 PTVIIR
+106 RTVIIK

-267 KEGHKYLAYK
+267 KEGYKYLAYK

-289 ADNQSQI
+289 ADNQSPI
-296 YNGGF
+296 YNSGF
-301 SSSNP
+301 SANNP

-323 DFSTSAPWNYPG
+323 DYSEDPNGKPG
-335 LGTFFRTGYRETDL
+335 LGTFFRTGYREADL
-349 VDYNT
+349 VNYNT

-399 RDILFY
+399 RDILFF

-418 IRIYGTGED
+418 IRMYGTGEN
-427 AGKSFDPYF
+427 AGNSFDPYF

-443 AARSDENWAKVY
+443 AARSDENWANVY
-455 EKYWIQIIKPRALA
+455 VKYWQDSISQIITDNLG
-469 LDYPGLVQNP
+469 YPSYVQNP
-479 NWVGPAL
+479 NWPAEPNFYIVPTA
-486 DPLYL
+486 DQYTAW
-491 EYNLPYDYSAM
+491 S
-502 AQWNQTYSDS
+502 NQNSDTLS
-512 LIYWHSLIENMTNNG
+512 YFHQLVENWTNNG
-527 TANIPSVGPY
+527 TGGIPIQGQY

-544 AKFNSNFDRITSSN
+544 SLFNSNFDRITSAN

-579 EYQWKGA
+579 EYQWQGA
-586 GFIDYRIGGNARLYR
+586 GYIDYRIGGNARLYR

-606 TIFTDDSVQIFNY
+606 TIFTDDTERIYNY

-640 TVRLDKNVNFDALIS
+640 TIRADKNVNFDALVS

-682 LTDQYLSLNVGP
+682 LTDQYLNLNVGP
-694 AILNGNL
+694 AILSGNL
-701 NGVDRLYTLES
+701 NGVDSLITIAS
-712 FNDFRNNDLIRTY
+712 FNAYRNTLNTDSLKYFNI
-725 LDPFSIAPIRP
+725 DPIRP

-749 FFDQKVYVDLGGY
+749 FFDQKVYIDLGVY
-762 YSAYKDFIGYKIG
+762 YSAYKYFIGYNIG
-775 IDVTFDPD
+775 LSANFPPPSYLPED
-783 TMISIPTNL
+783 L
-792 QVYRYSANSTNTV
+792 QVYRYSANSKNTV
-805 NTQGATIGLNYYFHE
+805 TTQGANVGLNYYFHE

-854 LSVTGNKLFESSEG
+854 LSVTGNKLFESEKG
-868 NCWGYSVNYKWIQG
+868 NCWGYSVNYKWIEG

-893 YINTYDMVDVQVNYT
+893 YINTYDMVDVQVNYS
-908 MLDPKSAIGSNVFFK
+908 LIDSNVFFK

-929 LNNQQVQV
+929 LNNKQVQV

-944 RMAYLSIQYSFNHQK
+944 RMAYISIQYSFNHQK
-959 SNK
+959 KINNL

>member
-1 MVVNCGQMRKLLFN
+1 MVVNCSQMRKLLFN
-15 VLTLLTTTVSYAQ
+15 LLTLLTTTVSYAQ

-38 NQASLTGAVIFQKG
+38 NQASLTGAVVFQKG

-86 EIVARSTDFILVEMI
+86 EIVARNTDFILVEMI

-267 KEGHKYLAYK
+267 KEGYKYLAYK

-289 ADNQSQI
+289 ADNQSPI
-296 YNGGF
+296 YNSGF
-301 SSSNP
+301 SASNQ

-318 YFPAN
+318 YFAAN
-323 DFSTSAPWNYPG
+323 NYSEDPNGKPG
-335 LGTFFRTGYRETDL
+335 LGTFFRTGYRESDL
-349 VDYNT
+349 VNYNT

-443 AARSDENWAKVY
+443 AARSDENWANVY
-455 EKYWIQIIKPRALA
+455 VKYWQDSVSDILTDN
-469 LDYPGLVQNP
+469 LGYPQYVQNP
-479 NWVGPAL
+479 NWPAEPNFYIVPTV
-486 DPLYL
+486 DQYTAW
-491 EYNLPYDYSAM
+491 S
-502 AQWNQTYSDS
+502 NQNFDTLSYFHQ
-512 LIYWHSLIENMTNNG
+512 LVENWTNNG
-527 TANIPSVGPY
+527 TAGIPMAGQY

-544 AKFNSNFDRITSSN
+544 SLFNSNFNSITSSN
-558 NNDADGGTRFY
+558 NNEADGGTRFY

-579 EYQWKGA
+579 EYQWKGE

-606 TIFTDDSVQIFNY
+606 TIFTDDSVKIYNY
-619 EGGLYFGATRKFME
+619 ESGLYFGATRKFLE

-694 AILNGNL
+694 AILSGNL
-701 NGVDRLYTLES
+701 NGVDSLITLAS
-712 FNDFRNNDLIRTY
+712 FNAYRNTLNTDSLVYFDI
-725 LDPFSIAPIRP
+725 DPIRP

-749 FFDQKVYVDLGGY
+749 FFDSKVYIDLGVY
-762 YSAYKDFIGYKIG
+762 YSAYKHFIGYNIG
-775 IDVTFDPD
+775 LSANFPPPSYLPED
-783 TMISIPTNL
+783 L
-792 QVYRYSANSTNTV
+792 QVYRYSANSKNTV
-805 NTQGATIGLNYYFHE
+805 TTQGANVGLNYYFHE
-820 KHSFGANYSFNSIV
+820 KHSFGVNYSFNSIV

-854 LSVTGNKLFESSEG
+854 LSVTGNKLFESEEG

-893 YINTYDMVDVQVNYT
+893 YINTYDMLDVQVNYS
-908 MLDPKSAIGSNVFFK
+908 LIDSNVFFK

>member
-1 MVVNCGQMRKLLFN
+1 MVVICIRMRNFLFC
-15 VLTLLTTTVSYAQ
+15 LIAFFAGTTVYSQ
-28 TLRGKVVEQQ
+28 TLRGKVVDQ
-38 NQASLTGAVIFQKG
+38 NKAALTGAVVFQKA
-52 TSNGASSD
+52 TSNGVVTD

-67 KVSGLPVTLVVK
+67 KVSQLPATLVVK

-86 EIVARSTDFILVEMI
+86 EISVRNTDFIMLEMSQ
-101 TGDFG
+101 GDFG
-106 PTVIIR
+106 PTVIIK

-136 NSAAGNFYEGL
+136 NSASGNFYEGL

-247 RVGERQLVEPSVRF
+247 RVGERQLVEPAVRF

-267 KEGHKYLAYK
+267 KDGYKFLAYK
-277 FNVFAFKALDWA
+277 FNIFAFKALDWA
-289 ADNQSQI
+289 ADNQSPV

-301 SSSNP
+301 SASNP

-318 YFPAN
+318 YFSAN

-354 KNVKANASVHLRLK
+354 KNVKANASVHWRLK

-373 NSPELIVAGNVG
+373 NSPELILAGNVG

-405 QGRVELKKKDKYF
+405 QGRVELKKKDTYF
-418 IRIYGTGED
+418 IRFYGTGEN

-443 AARSDENWAKVY
+443 AARSDENWSQVY
-455 EKYWIQIIKPRALA
+455 VNYWTQYIKPRALA
-469 LDYPGLVQNP
+469 LDYPTLVPNP
-479 NWVGPAL
+479 NWVGEIL
-486 DPLYL
+486 DPDYS
-491 EYNLPYDYSAM
+491 EYNLPYDYAAL
-502 AQWNQTYSDS
+502 AQWTQDYSDS
-512 LIYWHSLIENMTNNG
+512 LAYWHALVESLTNNG
-527 TANIPSVGPY
+527 TSGIPMSGQY

-544 AKFNSNFDRITSSN
+544 ALFNSNFNQITSSN
-558 NNDADGGTRFY
+558 NNDADAGTRFY

-586 GFIDYRIGGNARLYR
+586 GFIDYRVGGNARLYK

-606 TIFTDDSVQIFNY
+606 TIFTDDSTTIYNY
-619 EGGLYFGATRKFME
+619 EGGLYFGATKKFLE

-640 TVRLDKNVNFDALIS
+640 TVRIDKNVNFDALVS
-655 PAASVVFQPKKNHYL
+655 PAASLVFQPKKNHYL

-694 AILNGNL
+694 AILSGNL
-701 NGVDRLYTLES
+701 NGVERLYTLES
-712 FNDFRNNDLIRTY
+712 FNEYRENLNTAL
-725 LDPFSIAPIRP
+725 LDSFSIASIRP
-736 EQVKTMELGYRAS
+736 EQVKTIELGYRAS
-749 FFDQKVYVDLGGY
+749 FFDQKLYADLGTY
-762 YSAYKDFIGYKIG
+762 YSAYKHFIGYNIG
-775 IDVTFDPD
+775 IDATFDPA
-783 TMISIPTNL
+783 TSIIEEL
-792 QVYRYSANSTNTV
+792 QVYRYSANSKNIV
-805 NTQGATIGLNYYFHE
+805 ITQGANLGLNYYFHE
-820 KHSFGANYSFNSIV
+820 KHSLGANYSFNSIV

-854 LSVTGNKLFESSEG
+854 FSVTGNKLFESSEG
-868 NCWGYSVNYKWIQG
+868 NCWGYSLNYKWIQG

-893 YINTYDMVDVQVNYT
+893 YINSYDMVDVQVNYS
-908 MLDPKSAIGSNVFFK
+908 LIDSNVFIK
-923 LGASNV
+923 VGASNV

-937 YGGPSIG
+937 YGGPAIG
-944 RMAYLSIQYSFNHQK
+944 RMAYLSLQYSFNHQK

>member
-1 MVVNCGQMRKLLFN
+1 MFVNCRQMRKLLFN
-15 VLTLLTTTVSYAQ
+15 LLALLTTTVSYAQ

-86 EIVARSTDFILVEMI
+86 EIVARNTDFILVEMI

-289 ADNQSQI
+289 ADNQSPI
-296 YNGGF
+296 YNSGF
-301 SSSNP
+301 SASNP

-313 TYGDE
+313 IYGDE
-318 YFPAN
+318 YFAAN
-323 DFSTSAPWNYPG
+323 NYSEDLNGKPG
-335 LGTFFRTGYRETDL
+335 LGTFFRTGYRESDL

-443 AARSDENWAKVY
+443 AARSDENWANVY
-455 EKYWIQIIKPRALA
+455 VKYWQDSVSDIITDNLG
-469 LDYPGLVQNP
+469 YPQYVQNP
-479 NWVGPAL
+479 NWPAEPNFYIVPTV
-486 DPLYL
+486 DQYTAW
-491 EYNLPYDYSAM
+491 S
-502 AQWNQTYSDS
+502 NQNFDTLSYFHQ
-512 LIYWHSLIENMTNNG
+512 LVENWTNNG
-527 TANIPSVGPY
+527 TAGIPMAGQY

-544 AKFNSNFDRITSSN
+544 ALFNSNFNQITSSN

-579 EYQWKGA
+579 EYQWKGT
-586 GFIDYRIGGNARLYR
+586 GYIDYRIGGNARLYR

-606 TIFTDDSVQIFNY
+606 TIFTDDVEKIYNY
-619 EGGLYFGATRKFME
+619 EGGLYFGATKKLLE

-640 TVRLDKNVNFDALIS
+640 TLRLDKNVNFDALVS
-655 PAASVVFQPKKNHYL
+655 PAASIVFQPQKNHYL

-694 AILNGNL
+694 AILSGNL
-701 NGVDRLYTLES
+701 NGVDSLITLAS
-712 FNDFRNNDLIRTY
+712 FNAYRNTLNTDSLVYFDI
-725 LDPFSIAPIRP
+725 DPIRP

-749 FFDQKVYVDLGGY
+749 FFDSKVYIDLGVY
-762 YSAYKDFIGYKIG
+762 YSAYKHFIGYNIG
-775 IDVTFDPD
+775 LSANFPPPSYLPED
-783 TMISIPTNL
+783 L
-792 QVYRYSANSTNTV
+792 QVYRYSANSKNTV
-805 NTQGATIGLNYYFHE
+805 TTQGANVGLNYYFHE

-834 RSDPNDPIIPAFN
+834 RSDPDDPIIPAFN

-854 LSVTGNKLFESSEG
+854 LSVTGNKLFESEEG

-893 YINTYDMVDVQVNYT
+893 YINTYDMVDVQVNYS
-908 MLDPKSAIGSNVFFK
+908 LIDSNVFFK

>member
-1 MVVNCGQMRKLLFN
+1 MCVLCSLMRNLLFCLIALLVSIN
-15 VLTLLTTTVSYAQ
+15 TLAQ
-28 TLRGKVVEQQ
+28 NIRGKVVEQQ
-38 NQASLTGAVIFQKG
+38 NQATLTGAVVFQKG
-52 TSNGASSD
+52 TNNGVATD

-67 KVSGLPVTLVVK
+67 HVTGLPVTLVVK

-86 EIVARSTDFILVEMI
+86 EILVRNTDFILVEMSL
-101 TGDFG
+101 GDFG
-106 PTVIIR
+106 RTVIIK

-136 NSAAGNFYEGL
+136 NSASGNFYEGL

-267 KEGHKYLAYK
+267 KEGYKYLAYK

-289 ADNQSQI
+289 ADNQSPI

-301 SSSNP
+301 SASNP

-313 TYGDE
+313 IYGDE

-323 DFSTSAPWNYPG
+323 DYSEDLNGKPG
-335 LGTFFRTGYRETDL
+335 LGTFFRTGYRESDL
-349 VDYNT
+349 VNYNT

-405 QGRVELKKKDKYF
+405 QGRIELKKKDKYF
-418 IRIYGTGED
+418 FRIYGTGED
-427 AGKSFDPYF
+427 AGNSFDPYF

-443 AARSDENWAKVY
+443 AARSDENWANVY
-455 EKYWIQIIKPRALA
+455 VKYWQDSIRNQV
-469 LDYPGLVQNP
+469 LDMNYPQYVINP
-479 NWVGPAL
+479 NYPAE
-486 DPLYL
+486 PNFFIVPTGA
-491 EYNLPYDYSAM
+491 EYANWSAQNL
-502 AQWNQTYSDS
+502 DS
-512 LIYWHSLIENMTNNG
+512 LAYFHSLVENWTNNG
-527 TANIPSVGPY
+527 TAGIPMAGQY

-544 AKFNSNFDRITSSN
+544 ALFNSNFNQITSAN
-558 NNDADGGTRFY
+558 NNDAEGGTRFY

-579 EYQWKGA
+579 EYQWEGA
-586 GFIDYRIGGNARLYR
+586 GYIDYRVGGNARLYR

-606 TIFTDDSVQIFNY
+606 TIFTDDVEKIYNY
-619 EGGLYFGATRKFME
+619 EGGLYFGATRKFLE

-640 TVRLDKNVNFDALIS
+640 TVRVDKNVNFDALVS
-655 PAASVVFQPKKNHYL
+655 PAASLVFQPKKNHYL

-694 AILNGNL
+694 AILSGNL
-701 NGVDRLYTLES
+701 NGVDSLITLAS
-712 FNDFRNNDLIRTY
+712 FNAYRNSLNTDSLKYFNI
-725 LDPFSIAPIRP
+725 DPIRP
-736 EQVKTMELGYRAS
+736 EQVRTIELGYRAS
-749 FFDQKVYVDLGGY
+749 FFDSKVYVDLGGY
-762 YSAYKDFIGYKIG
+762 YSVYKHFIGYNIG
-775 IDVTFDPD
+775 LDATFDP
-783 TMISIPTNL
+783 ITNLPDEL
-792 QVYRYSANSTNTV
+792 QVYRYSANSKNTV
-805 NTQGATIGLNYYFHE
+805 ITQGATIGLNYYFHE
-820 KHSFGANYSFNSIV
+820 KHSLGANYSFNSIV
-834 RSDPNDPIIPAFN
+834 RSDANDPIIPAFN

-893 YINTYDMVDVQVNYT
+893 FINTYDMVDVQMNYNHI
-908 MLDPKSAIGSNVFFK
+908 ASNIFVK
-923 LGASNV
+923 VGASNV

-944 RMAYLSIQYSFNHQK
+944 RMAYLSVLYSFNHQK
-959 SNK
+959 QNK

>member
-1 MVVNCGQMRKLLFN
+1 MRNLLFN
-15 VLTLLTTTVSYAQ
+15 LLTLLTTTVSYAQ

-52 TSNGASSD
+52 ASHGALSD

-86 EIVARSTDFILVEMI
+86 EIVARNTDFILVEMI

-112 DTRITEKQKQNPL
+112 DSRITEKQKQNPL

-238 VYTGLTAQL
+238 IYTGLTAQL

-267 KEGHKYLAYK
+267 KEGYKYLAYK

-323 DFSTSAPWNYPG
+323 DYSEDPNGKPG
-335 LGTFFRTGYRETDL
+335 LGTFFRTGYRESDL
-349 VDYNT
+349 VNYNT
-354 KNVKANASVHLRLK
+354 KNVKANASVHWRLK

-373 NSPELIVAGNVG
+373 NSPELILAGNVG

-418 IRIYGTGED
+418 IRMYGTGED
-427 AGKSFDPYF
+427 AGNSFDPYF

-443 AARSDENWAKVY
+443 ATRSDENWANAYV
-455 EKYWIQIIKPRALA
+455 KYWQDSIRNRV
-469 LDYPGLVQNP
+469 LDMNYPQYVVNP
-479 NWVGPAL
+479 NYPAEPNVFIVPTS
-486 DPLYL
+486 DQ
-491 EYNLPYDYSAM
+491 YSSWS
-502 AQWNQTYSDS
+502 AQNADS
-512 LIYWHSLIENMTNNG
+512 LAYFHQLVENWTNNG
-527 TANIPSVGPY
+527 TAGIPMASQY
-537 GFFQPGS
+537 GFLQPGS
-544 AKFNSNFDRITSSN
+544 SLFNSNFNSITSSN
-558 NNDADGGTRFY
+558 NNEADGGTRFY

-606 TIFTDDSVQIFNY
+606 TIFTDDSVKILNY

-712 FNDFRNNDLIRTY
+712 FNDFRNNDLIRSY
-725 LDPFSIAPIRP
+725 LDSFSIAPIRP

-783 TMISIPTNL
+783 PMISIPTNL

-805 NTQGATIGLNYYFHE
+805 NTQGANVGLNYYFHE

-834 RSDPNDPIIPAFN
+834 RSDPDDPIIPAFN

-854 LSVTGNKLFESSEG
+854 LSVTGNKLFESEEG

>member
-1 MVVNCGQMRKLLFN
+1 MVVNCLQMRNLLF
-15 VLTLLTTTVSYAQ
+15 LLFTLLATIGSYAQ
-28 TLRGKVVEQQ
+28 TLRGKVIDQQ
-38 NQASLTGAVIFQKG
+38 NRTTLTGAVVFQKG
-52 TSNGASSD
+52 TNNGSATD
-60 YDGEFSI
+60 YEGEFSL
-67 KVSGLPVTLVVK
+67 KVSELPTVIVVK
-79 YVGFADQ
+79 YVGFSDQ
-86 EIVARSTDFILVEMI
+86 EILVKNTEFLLVEMI
-101 TGDFG
+101 QGDFG
-106 PTVIIR
+106 PTVVIK

-136 NSAAGNFYEGL
+136 NSASGNFYEGL

-247 RVGERQLVEPSVRF
+247 RVGERQLVEPAVRF

-267 KEGHKYLAYK
+267 EEGFKFLAYK

-289 ADNQSQI
+289 ADNQSPI
-296 YNGGF
+296 YNGGYAA
-301 SSSNP
+301 SNP

-313 TYGDE
+313 IYGDE

-323 DFSTSAPWNYPG
+323 NYSEDQNGKPG
-335 LGTFFRTGYRETDL
+335 LGTFFRTGYRESDL
-349 VDYNT
+349 VNYNT

-399 RDILFY
+399 RDILFF

-418 IRIYGTGED
+418 IRFYGTGEN

-443 AARSDENWAKVY
+443 VARSDENWANAYV
-455 EKYWIQIIKPRALA
+455 KYWQDSIRNRV
-469 LDYPGLVQNP
+469 LDMNYPQYVQNP
-479 NWVGPAL
+479 NWPAEPNFFIVPT
-486 DPLYL
+486 DEQYASW
-491 EYNLPYDYSAM
+491 SAQN
-502 AQWNQTYSDS
+502 ADS
-512 LIYWHSLIENMTNNG
+512 LAFYHQLVENWTNNG
-527 TANIPSVGPY
+527 TAGIPMAGQY

-544 AKFNSNFDRITSSN
+544 ALFNSNFNSITSSN

-579 EYQWKGA
+579 EYQWEGR
-586 GFIDYRIGGNARLYR
+586 GYIDYRIGGNARLYR

-606 TIFTDDSVQIFNY
+606 TIFTDDVEKIYNY
-619 EGGLYFGATRKFME
+619 EGGLYFGATKKLLE
-633 NRLIVSG
+633 NRLIISG
-640 TVRLDKNVNFDALIS
+640 TLRLDKNVNFDALVS

-694 AILNGNL
+694 AILSGNL
-701 NGVDRLYTLES
+701 YGVDSLITLGS
-712 FNDFRNNDLIRTY
+712 FNAYRNSLNTDSLKYFNI
-725 LDPFSIAPIRP
+725 DPIRP

-749 FFDQKVYVDLGGY
+749 FFDSKVYIDLGAY
-762 YSAYKDFIGYKIG
+762 YSVYKHFIGYNIG
-775 IDVTFDPD
+775 LSANFPPPSYLPED
-783 TMISIPTNL
+783 L
-792 QVYRYSANSTNTV
+792 QVYRYSANSKNTV
-805 NTQGATIGLNYYFHE
+805 TTQGASVGLNYYFHE

-854 LSVTGNKLFESSEG
+854 VSLTGNKLFETNNG

-893 YINTYDMVDVQVNYT
+893 YINTYDMVDVQVNYS
-908 MLDPKSAIGSNVFFK
+908 LISSNIFVK

>member
-1 MVVNCGQMRKLLFN
+1 MRNLLFC
-15 VLTLLTTTVSYAQ
+15 LFALLTTTTMYSQ

-38 NQASLTGAVIFQKG
+38 NQATLTGAVVFQKG
-52 TSNGASSD
+52 TSNGVTTD

-67 KVSGLPVTLVVK
+67 KVSELPSTLVVK

-86 EIVARSTDFILVEMI
+86 EILVRNTDFILVEMSQ
-101 TGDFG
+101 GDFG
-106 PTVIIR
+106 PTVIIK

-136 NSAAGNFYEGL
+136 NSASGNFYEGL

-238 VYTGLTAQL
+238 IHTGLTTQL
-247 RVGERQLVEPSVRF
+247 RVGERQLVEPAVRF
-261 AHAFSN
+261 AHVLTN
-267 KEGHKYLAYK
+267 ENGQKYLAYK

-289 ADNQSQI
+289 ADNQSPI
-296 YNGGF
+296 FNGGF
-301 SSSNP
+301 LSTNP

-323 DFSTSAPWNYPG
+323 DYSEKPEAYRG
-335 LGTFFRTGYRETDL
+335 LGTFFRTGYRESDL
-349 VDYNT
+349 VNYNT
-354 KNVKANASVHLRLK
+354 KNVKANGSVHLRLK

-399 RDILFY
+399 RDILFF

-418 IRIYGTGED
+418 IRFYGTGEN

-443 AARSDENWAKVY
+443 AARSDENWANVY
-455 EKYWIQIIKPRALA
+455 VKYWQDSIS
-469 LDYPGLVQNP
+469 DLVTDLGFPTYLPNP
-479 NWVGPAL
+479 NWPAE
-486 DPLYL
+486 PNVFIVPTAEQYAAW
-491 EYNLPYDYSAM
+491 SAQN
-502 AQWNQTYSDS
+502 ADTLFYF
-512 LIYWHSLIENMTNNG
+512 HSLVENWTNNG
-527 TANIPSVGPY
+527 TAGIPMSGQF

-544 AKFNSNFDRITSSN
+544 ALFNSNFDRITSSN
-558 NNDADGGTRFY
+558 NNEADGGTRFY

-579 EYQWKGA
+579 EYQWEGA

-606 TIFTDDSVQIFNY
+606 TIFTDDSVKIYNY
-619 EGGLYFGATRKFME
+619 EGGLYFGASRKFLE

-640 TVRLDKNVNFDALIS
+640 TVRLDKNVNFEGLVS

-694 AILNGNL
+694 AILSGNL

-712 FNDFRNNDLIRTY
+712 FNDFRNNDLIRSY
-725 LDPFSIAPIRP
+725 LDSFSIAPIRP
-736 EQVKTMELGYRAS
+736 EQVKTIELGYRGS
-749 FFDQKVYVDLGGY
+749 FLDNKVYVDLGAY
-762 YSAYKDFIGYKIG
+762 YSAYKHFIGYKIG

-783 TMISIPTNL
+783 PLISVPTDL
-792 QVYRYSANSTNTV
+792 QVYRYSANSQNTV
-805 NTQGATIGLNYYFHE
+805 ITQGLNVGVNYYFHE
-820 KHSFGANYSFNSIV
+820 KHSFAVNYSYNAIA
-834 RSDPNDPIIPAFN
+834 RSDENDPIIPAFN

-854 LSVTGNKLFESSEG
+854 LSVTGNKLFESKEG
-868 NCWGYSVNYKWIQG
+868 NCWGYGVNYKWIQG

-893 YINTYDMVDVQVNYT
+893 FINTYDMVDLQVNYNHT
-908 MLDPKSAIGSNVFFK
+908 KSNIFVK

-929 LNNQQVQV
+929 LNNKQAQV
-937 YGGPSIG
+937 YGGPAIG
-944 RMAYLSIQYSFNHQK
+944 RMAYLSVLYSFNHQK
-959 SNK
+959 QNK

>member
-1 MVVNCGQMRKLLFN
+1 MIVICSRMRNLLFC
-15 VLTLLTTTVSYAQ
+15 LIALLTTTTMYSQ

-38 NQASLTGAVIFQKG
+38 NQATLTGAVVFQKG
-52 TSNGASSD
+52 TSNGVTTD

-67 KVSGLPVTLVVK
+67 KVSELPITLVVK

-86 EIVARSTDFILVEMI
+86 ELLVRNADFILVEMSP
-101 TGDFG
+101 GDFG
-106 PTVIIR
+106 PTVIIK

-136 NSAAGNFYEGL
+136 NSASGNFYEGL

-238 VYTGLTAQL
+238 IHTGLTAQL
-247 RVGERQLVEPSVRF
+247 RVGERQLVEPAVRF

-267 KEGHKYLAYK
+267 KEGQKYLAYK

-289 ADNQSQI
+289 ADNQSPI
-296 YNGGF
+296 FNGGF
-301 SSSNP
+301 LSTNP

-323 DFSTSAPWNYPG
+323 DYAEDPNGKPG
-335 LGTFFRTGYRETDL
+335 LGTFFRTGYRESDL
-349 VDYNT
+349 VNYNT
-354 KNVKANASVHLRLK
+354 KNVKANGSVHLRLK

-405 QGRVELKKKDKYF
+405 QGRIELKKKDKYF
-418 IRIYGTGED
+418 IRFYGTGED
-427 AGKSFDPYF
+427 AGDSFDPYF

-443 AARSDENWAKVY
+443 AARTDENWANVY
-455 EKYWIQIIKPRALA
+455 VKYWQDSIRSRV
-469 LDYPGLVQNP
+469 LDMSYPQYVQNP
-479 NWVGPAL
+479 NWPAEPNFFIVPT
-486 DPLYL
+486 DEQYAAW
-491 EYNLPYDYSAM
+491 SAQH
-502 AQWNQTYSDS
+502 ADS
-512 LIYWHSLIENMTNNG
+512 LAYFHSLVENWTNNG
-527 TANIPSVGPY
+527 TAGIPMSGQF

-544 AKFNSNFDRITSSN
+544 ALFNSNFNRITSSN
-558 NNDADGGTRFY
+558 NNEADGGTRFY

-579 EYQWKGA
+579 EYQWEGA

-606 TIFTDDSVQIFNY
+606 TIFTDDVEKIYNY
-619 EGGLYFGATRKFME
+619 EGGLYFGATRKFLE

-640 TVRLDKNVNFDALIS
+640 TVRLDKNVNFDGLIS

-670 RASFSSALRNPT
+670 RGSFSSALRNPT
-682 LTDQYLSLNVGP
+682 LTDQYLNLNVGP
-694 AILNGNL
+694 AILSGNL
-701 NGVDRLYTLES
+701 NGVDSLITLASFNAYRNTLETDS
-712 FNDFRNNDLIRTY
+712 LKYFNID
-725 LDPFSIAPIRP
+725 PIRP
-736 EQVKTMELGYRAS
+736 EQVKTMELGYRGS
-749 FFDQKVYVDLGGY
+749 FFDNKVYIDLGAY
-762 YSAYKDFIGYKIG
+762 YSVYKHFIGYNIG
-775 IDVTFDPD
+775 LEATFDP
-783 TMISIPTNL
+783 TTNLPDEL
-792 QVYRYSANSTNTV
+792 QVYRYSANSKNTV
-805 NTQGATIGLNYYFHE
+805 ITQGLNLGLNYYFHE
-820 KHSFGANYSFNSIV
+820 KHSFAANYSYNAIA
-834 RSDPNDPIIPAFN
+834 RSDENDPIIPAFN

-854 LSVTGNKLFESSEG
+854 LSVTGNKLFESNEG
-868 NCWGYSVNYKWIQG
+868 NCWGYGVNYKWIQG

-893 YINTYDMVDVQVNYT
+893 FINTYDMVDVQVNFNHI
-908 MLDPKSAIGSNVFFK
+908 KSNIFVK

-929 LNNQQVQV
+929 LNNKQVQV
-937 YGGPSIG
+937 YGGPAIG
-944 RMAYLSIQYSFNHQK
+944 RMAYLSVLYSFNHQK
-959 SNK
+959 QNK